1 MASNQTTTSKI
12 TLDLY
17 AKNVV
22 AVNAKQYDNKT
33 RFVEITCVEN
43 GIIFQVDKL
52 TMSAFIRFKK
62 PDDNGVFNEVEV
74 TSDGK
79 LKIELT
85 EQMLAAPGRAIADV
99 FLLRKVFTSEEKPT
113 NTDDIYKVN
122 APIISIM
129 DFYINITPTALNHSQ
144 IESSYEF
151 NALTNALAQIDYNNK
166 KVVELDKT
174 LTRNEN
180 IRNNN
185 ESTRQNNE
193 QTRINSEK
201 QRINAEDIRNTSEDK
216 RTKSE
221 NERIKQENIR
231 NTSEQQRISS
241 EDSRIINENDRKTN
255 ENIRKS
261 NESKRQTNE
270 TNRISSED
278 KRLSAETDR
287 QSNETARQ
295 KNESARQT
303 NENTRISNETDRA
316 NAEAERVKN
325 ENTRISN
332 ENTRKKQEAKRQAD
346 TATAITNANNAAKNA
361 NDKANDLQ
369 NKLDNHHFVLTNEL
383 ENSVSSTS
391 TTHAPTANAVKIAY
405 DKAVSVE
412 NTINSNKNNWNDK
425 YTRNE
430 IDNKFSTLES
440 NIYWKEAVSTYTDIA
455 KTYPNPQ
462 DGWTVN
468 VKDTDYTYR
477 YSGTSWIAISA
488 NAIPKA
494 TQSVDGLLSKE
505 DKTNYDDT
513 NSKKHTHSNKSVLD
527 GITSALVTTW
537 NTVTNKLDK
546 TGDASNVTN
555 TITTASTRANL
566 STGEKLSI
574 SLGKIAKWFSDLK
587 TVAFSGS
594 YNDLSNKP
602 SSMPAN
608 GGNATTVNGHTV
620 NSDVPTNA
628 KFTDTNTWR
637 GIQNNLTSDSTSD
650 SLSAAQGKALK
661 ALIDTKTSNTGT
673 LTGIKMNGVS
683 KGTSGVIDLG
693 TVLTSGKQT
702 ATSTADGGS
711 NVYTFSD
718 GSTITVKNGTKGST
732 GATGSPGAAG
742 KNGSNGTSA
751 AWFTGTAVTGTATSA
766 TAFTVSGS
774 KAGDMYLNTST
785 YNVYRAS
792 ATNNWIYV
800 CNIKGA
806 TGAKGADGK
815 NGTNGT
821 NATTTAT
828 GTSSTAGLTKL
839 YTGTGTATDGTMTQ
853 NAIKSALDGK
863 ANSSHTHS
871 YPGGFA
877 GIDPMKWGVQTG
889 SVVCGWADGSGGSI
903 GFRKNCPSSGKVSMV
918 IDGTVYTNEG
928 TNEVLTTG
936 NYTNYAASKSHS
948 HSYND
953 LTNKPSIPSVGNGVV
968 TITQNGVTKGAFH
981 LNDGGATNIDL
992 SDSLLEYPM
1001 YSKIIDGN
1009 YATKFR
1015 TETKGDTSHG
1025 GYISTIRNNTANVAN
1040 SPQFGSGIAFGL
1052 DDTHGYLYLNYSSA
1066 EAYLGGG
1073 NQDKLN
1079 WIKRIAFTDST
1090 VANATKVN
1098 NHTVNSDV
1106 PSGAKFTDTNTWRP
1120 LGTTAD
1126 KACAGNDSRL
1136 SNARPANGGTSTYAN
1151 YVYATSH
1158 QGSWYQ
1164 NSQWDG
1170 TYFQTNYKN
1179 GNNVLP
1185 MKVGYSGHADSAGS
1199 VAWSNVSG
1207 RPSSM
1212 PASDVYS
1219 WAKASSKPSYTKS
1232 EVGLGNVDNTADAN
1246 KSVKYAT
1253 SSGSATKSTGVVDYG
1268 NTNKTIQIG
1277 YNGIGISGN
1286 DIKFI
1291 AGYTTGNGSDVTAK
1305 IKDISKDA
1313 LKSWLDLGSLASS
1326 YGSSDKY
1333 VFSDWYG
1340 SSSGTNYYYIRYTNG
1355 IQMIFIETHNDA
1367 GTDNRR
1373 GGNKTISFPV
1383 SFVNNNYFT
1392 FGRQN
1397 VSSDGIGN
1405 TLVSFRNK
1413 NTSSISV
1420 YLYSTG
1426 YNEEPDYLSMFF
1438 VGRWK

>member
-85 EQMLAAPGRAIADV
+85 EQMLSASGRAIADV
-99 FLLRKVFTSEEKPT
+99 FLLRKVFTSAEKPT
-113 NTDDIYKVN
+113 NIDDIYKVN

-193 QTRINSEK
+193 QTRINSEN
-201 QRINAEDIRNTSEDK
+201 QRINAENIRNTSEDK

-261 NESKRQTNE
+261 NESQRQTNE

-295 KNESARQT
+295 KNESTRQT
-303 NENTRISNETDRA
+303 SENTRISNETDRA

-325 ENTRISN
+325 EITRISN
-332 ENTRKKQEAKRQAD
+332 ENTRNTQETKRQAD
-346 TATAITNANNAAKNA
+346 TTTAITNANNAAKNA

-391 TTHAPTANAVKIAY
+391 TTHAPTANAVKTAY

-555 TITTASTRANL
+555 TITTASTRVNL

-608 GGNATTVNGHTV
+608 GGNSTTVNGHTV
-620 NSDVPTNA
+620 NSDVPANA
-628 KFTDTNTWR
+628 KFTDTNTWRPVETSLSNQNLNDIKTPGFYSAGGGNSVSNKPSGVDNFGMLVVHYANGTYYVQKLWNSDGSKQYTRKCNNGTWSSWTEDKLTDTNTWR

-661 ALIDTKTSNTGT
+661 GLIDAKTSSTGT

-683 KGTSGVIDLG
+683 KGTSGVVDLG
-693 TVLTSGKQT
+693 TVLT
-702 ATSTADGGS
+702 AD
-711 NVYTFSD
+711 
-718 GSTITVKNGTKGST
+718 
-732 GATGSPGAAG
+732 
-742 KNGSNGTSA
+742 
-751 AWFTGTAVTGTATSA
+751 
-766 TAFTVSGS
+766 
-774 KAGDMYLNTST
+774 
-785 YNVYRAS
+785 
-792 ATNNWIYV
+792 
-800 CNIKGA
+800 
-806 TGAKGADGK
+806 
-815 NGTNGT
+815 
-821 NATTTAT
+821 
-828 GTSSTAGLTKL
+828 
-839 YTGTGTATDGTMTQ
+839 
-853 NAIKSALDGK
+853 
-863 ANSSHTHS
+863 
-871 YPGGFA
+871 
-877 GIDPMKWGVQTG
+877 
-889 SVVCGWADGSGGSI
+889 
-903 GFRKNCPSSGKVSMV
+903 
-918 IDGTVYTNEG
+918 
-928 TNEVLTTG
+928 
-936 NYTNYAASKSHS
+936 NYTNYAATKSHS

-953 LTNKPSIPSVGNGVV
+953 LTNKPFIPSVGNGLVV
-968 TITQNGVTKGAFH
+968 INQNGISKGEFH
-981 LNDGGATNIDL
+981 LNSSGSTTIDL
-992 SDSLLEYPM
+992 SDSFLEYPM

-1098 NHTVNSDV
+1098 NHTVNADV

-1120 LGTTAD
+1120 LGTTANT
-1126 KACAGNDSRL
+1126 ACAGNDSRL
-1136 SNARPANGGTSTYAN
+1136 SNARPA
-1151 YVYATSH
+1151 
-1158 QGSWYQ
+1158 
-1164 NSQWDG
+1164 
-1170 TYFQTNYKN
+1170 
-1179 GNNVLP
+1179 
-1185 MKVGYSGHADSAGS
+1185 
-1199 VAWSNVSG
+1199 
-1207 RPSSM
+1207 
-1212 PASDVYS
+1212 SDVYA
-1219 WAKASSKPSYTKS
+1219 WAKASTKPSYSWGEITGKPS
-1232 EVGLGNVDNTADAN
+1232 TFTPASHTHNYAGSSSAGGAAN
-1246 KSVKYAT
+1246 KAI
-1253 SSGSATKSTGVVDYG
+1253 GVVDY
-1268 NTNKTIQIG
+1268 NDSNRTIKIG
-1277 YNGIGISGN
+1277 YTGDSLKSSEIG
-1286 DIKFI
+1286 FI
-1291 AGYTTGNGSDVTAK
+1291 AGYANINSSTC
-1305 IKDISKDA
+1305 IKDISKDQLLA
-1313 LKSWLDLGSLASS
+1313 WLGLNSLITTGYNDTMWSTAS
-1326 YGSSDKY
+1326 G
-1333 VFSDWYG
+1333 
-1340 SSSGTNYYYIRYTNG
+1340 NMYYYIKFSTGIMIMVTIVPDGWGSNDFVYTY
-1355 IQMIFIETHNDA
+1355 
-1367 GTDNRR
+1367 
-1373 GGNKTISFPV
+1373 PV
-1383 SFVNNNYFT
+1383 SFINDRYALIAV
-1392 FGRQN
+1392 
-1397 VSSDGIGN
+1397 D
-1405 TLVSFRNK
+1405 
-1413 NTSSISV
+1413 NTSNSGQTNYHSFDRRIP
-1420 YLYSTG
+1420 YLWYTKSSFQIYTDSPVSDF
-1426 YNEEPDYLSMFF
+1426 YNEGMDDSMS
-1438 VGRWK
+1438 VICIGRWK

>member
-1 MASNQTTTSKI
+1 MASNQTITSKI

-52 TMSAFIRFKK
+52 IMSAFIRFKK

-261 NESKRQTNE
+261 NESQRQTNE

-332 ENTRKKQEAKRQAD
+332 ENTRKTQETKRQAD

-505 DKTNYDDT
+505 DKTNYDDA

-555 TITTASTRANL
+555 TITTASTRVNL

-602 SSMPAN
+602 TSLPAN
-608 GGNATTVNGHTV
+608 GGNSTTVNGHTV
-620 NSDVPTNA
+620 NSDVPANA

-683 KGTSGVIDLG
+683 KGTSGVVDLG

-766 TAFTVSGS
+766 TVFTVSGS

-792 ATNNWIYV
+792 AANSWVYV

-815 NGTNGT
+815 NGTSGT

-871 YPGGFA
+871 QYLTSHQD
-877 GIDPMKWGVQTG
+877 I
-889 SVVCGWADGSGGSI
+889 
-903 GFRKNCPSSGKVSMV
+903 SGKVNKSGDTLSGR
-918 IDGTVYTNEG
+918 ITRSGGGTWISDRNNVAVFG
-928 TNEVLTTG
+928 TNSASG
-936 NYTNYAASKSHS
+936 NYNPIVGQKTPNGSWTIGNLANSDHLVFNYTTDTNYNAGNNVSTAI
-948 HSYND
+948 NLPNVAGTIA
-953 LTNKPSIPSVGNGVV
+953 LTSQIPSVGNGTV
-968 TITQNGVTKGAFH
+968 TITQNGAIKGTFTMNQSGNTTIA
-981 LNDGGATNIDL
+981 LTDTN
-992 SDSLLEYPM
+992 
-1001 YSKIIDGN
+1001 
-1009 YATKFR
+1009 
-1015 TETKGDTSHG
+1015 
-1025 GYISTIRNNTANVAN
+1025 
-1040 SPQFGSGIAFGL
+1040 
-1052 DDTHGYLYLNYSSA
+1052 
-1066 EAYLGGG
+1066 
-1073 NQDKLN
+1073 
-1079 WIKRIAFTDST
+1079 
-1090 VANATKVN
+1090 
-1098 NHTVNSDV
+1098 
-1106 PSGAKFTDTNTWRP
+1106 TDTNTWRP
-1120 LGTTAD
+1120 LGTTANT
-1126 KACAGNDSRL
+1126 ACAGNDSRL
-1136 SNARPANGGTSTYAN
+1136 SNARPA
-1151 YVYATSH
+1151 
-1158 QGSWYQ
+1158 
-1164 NSQWDG
+1164 
-1170 TYFQTNYKN
+1170 
-1179 GNNVLP
+1179 
-1185 MKVGYSGHADSAGS
+1185 
-1199 VAWSNVSG
+1199 
-1207 RPSSM
+1207 
-1212 PASDVYS
+1212 SDVYA
-1219 WAKASSKPSYTKS
+1219 WAKASTKPSYSWGEITGKPS
-1232 EVGLGNVDNTADAN
+1232 TFTPASHTHNYAGSSSAGGAAN
-1246 KSVKYAT
+1246 
-1253 SSGSATKSTGVVDYG
+1253 SAVGVVDY
-1268 NTNKTIQIG
+1268 NDSKKIIKIG
-1277 YNGIGISGN
+1277 FKGAGLSSSE
-1286 DIKFI
+1286 IKYI
-1291 AGYTTGNGSDVTAK
+1291 AGYADINSSTC
-1305 IKDISKDA
+1305 IKDISKGQLQD
-1313 LKSWLDLGSLASS
+1313 WLGLNSLITTGYNDTMWSTAS
-1326 YGSSDKY
+1326 G
-1333 VFSDWYG
+1333 
-1340 SSSGTNYYYIRYTNG
+1340 NMYYYIKFSTGIMIMVTIVPDGWGSNDPVYTY
-1355 IQMIFIETHNDA
+1355 
-1367 GTDNRR
+1367 
-1373 GGNKTISFPV
+1373 PV
-1383 SFVNNNYFT
+1383 SFINDRYALIAV
-1392 FGRQN
+1392 
-1397 VSSDGIGN
+1397 D
-1405 TLVSFRNK
+1405 
-1413 NTSSISV
+1413 NTSNSGQTNYHSFDRRIPYIWYTKSSFQIYTDSPV
-1420 YLYSTG
+1420 SDF
-1426 YNEEPDYLSMFF
+1426 YNEGMDDSMS
-1438 VGRWK
+1438 VICIGRWK

>member
-85 EQMLAAPGRAIADV
+85 EQMLSASGRAIADV

-113 NTDDIYKVN
+113 NIDDIYKVN

-174 LTRNEN
+174 LTGNEN

-193 QTRINSEK
+193 QTRINSEN
-201 QRINAEDIRNTSEDK
+201 QRINAENIRNTSEDK

-241 EDSRIINENDRKTN
+241 ENNRIINENDRKTN

-261 NESKRQTNE
+261 NESQRQTNE

-278 KRLSAETDR
+278 KRLSSETDR
-287 QSNETARQ
+287 QSNETTRQ
-295 KNESARQT
+295 KNESTRQT
-303 NENTRISNETDRA
+303 SENTRISNETDRA

-325 ENTRISN
+325 EITRISN
-332 ENTRKKQEAKRQAD
+332 ENTRNTQETKRQAD

-369 NKLDNHHFVLTNEL
+369 NKLDNNYFVLTNEL

-391 TTHAPTANAVKIAY
+391 TTHAPTANAVKTAY

-505 DKTNYDDT
+505 DKTNYDDA

-608 GGNATTVNGHTV
+608 GGNSTTVNGHTV
-620 NSDVPTNA
+620 NSDVPANA
-628 KFTDTNTWR
+628 KFTDTNTWRPVETSLSNQNLNDIKTPGFYSAGGSNSVSNKPSGVDNFGMLVVHYANGTYYVQKLWNSDGSKQYTRKCNNGTWSSWTEDKLTDTNTWR

-661 ALIDTKTSNTGT
+661 GLIDAKTSSTGT

-683 KGTSGVIDLG
+683 KGTSGVVDLG
-693 TVLTSGKQT
+693 TVLT
-702 ATSTADGGS
+702 AD
-711 NVYTFSD
+711 
-718 GSTITVKNGTKGST
+718 
-732 GATGSPGAAG
+732 
-742 KNGSNGTSA
+742 
-751 AWFTGTAVTGTATSA
+751 
-766 TAFTVSGS
+766 
-774 KAGDMYLNTST
+774 
-785 YNVYRAS
+785 
-792 ATNNWIYV
+792 
-800 CNIKGA
+800 
-806 TGAKGADGK
+806 
-815 NGTNGT
+815 
-821 NATTTAT
+821 
-828 GTSSTAGLTKL
+828 
-839 YTGTGTATDGTMTQ
+839 
-853 NAIKSALDGK
+853 
-863 ANSSHTHS
+863 
-871 YPGGFA
+871 
-877 GIDPMKWGVQTG
+877 
-889 SVVCGWADGSGGSI
+889 
-903 GFRKNCPSSGKVSMV
+903 
-918 IDGTVYTNEG
+918 
-928 TNEVLTTG
+928 
-936 NYTNYAASKSHS
+936 NYTNYAATKSHS

-968 TITQNGVTKGAFH
+968 TITQNGVSKGAFH
-981 LNDGGATNIDL
+981 MNQSGATNIDL
-992 SDSLLEYPM
+992 SDSYIEYPM

-1098 NHTVNSDV
+1098 NHTVNADV
-1106 PSGAKFTDTNTWRP
+1106 PSGAKFTDTNTWRA
-1120 LGTTAD
+1120 LGTTANT
-1126 KACAGNDSRL
+1126 ACAGNDSRL
-1136 SNARPANGGTSTYAN
+1136 SNARPA
-1151 YVYATSH
+1151 
-1158 QGSWYQ
+1158 
-1164 NSQWDG
+1164 
-1170 TYFQTNYKN
+1170 
-1179 GNNVLP
+1179 
-1185 MKVGYSGHADSAGS
+1185 
-1199 VAWSNVSG
+1199 
-1207 RPSSM
+1207 
-1212 PASDVYS
+1212 SDVYA
-1219 WAKASSKPSYTKS
+1219 WAKASTKPSYSWGEITGKPS
-1232 EVGLGNVDNTADAN
+1232 TFTPASHTHNYAGSSSAGGAAN
-1246 KSVKYAT
+1246 KAI
-1253 SSGSATKSTGVVDYG
+1253 GVVDY
-1268 NTNKTIQIG
+1268 NDSNRTIKIG
-1277 YNGIGISGN
+1277 YTGDSLKSSEIG
-1286 DIKFI
+1286 FI
-1291 AGYTTGNGSDVTAK
+1291 AGYANINSSTC
-1305 IKDISKDA
+1305 IKDISKDQLLA
-1313 LKSWLDLGSLASS
+1313 WLGLNSLITTGYNDTMWSTAS
-1326 YGSSDKY
+1326 G
-1333 VFSDWYG
+1333 
-1340 SSSGTNYYYIRYTNG
+1340 NMYYYIKFSTGIMIMVTIVPDGWGSNDFVYTY
-1355 IQMIFIETHNDA
+1355 
-1367 GTDNRR
+1367 
-1373 GGNKTISFPV
+1373 PV
-1383 SFVNNNYFT
+1383 SFINNRYALIA
-1392 FGRQN
+1392 
-1397 VSSDGIGN
+1397 VD
-1405 TLVSFRNK
+1405 
-1413 NTSSISV
+1413 NTSNSGQTNYHSFDRRIP
-1420 YLYSTG
+1420 YLWYTKSSFQIYTDSPVSDF
-1426 YNEEPDYLSMFF
+1426 YNEGMDDSMS
-1438 VGRWK
+1438 VICIGRWK

>member
-1 MASNQTTTSKI
+1 MEIETISKI

-17 AKNVV
+17 AKNIVSIS
-22 AVNAKQYDNKT
+22 AKQYDNKT

-52 TMSAFIRFKK
+52 TMSAFIRLKK

-85 EQMLAAPGRAIADV
+85 EQMLSASGRAIADV

-113 NTDDIYKVN
+113 NIDDIYKVN

-193 QTRINSEK
+193 QTRINSEN
-201 QRINAEDIRNTSEDK
+201 QRINAENIRNTSEDK
-216 RTKSE
+216 RAKSE

-261 NESKRQTNE
+261 NESQRQTNE

-332 ENTRKKQEAKRQAD
+332 ENTRKTQETKRQAD

-602 SSMPAN
+602 TSLPAN
-608 GGNATTVNGHTV
+608 GGNSTTVNGHTV
-620 NSDVPTNA
+620 NSDVPANA
-628 KFTDTNTWR
+628 KFTDTNTWRPVETSLSNQNLNDIKTPGFYSAGGGNSVSNKPSGVDNFGMLVVHYANGTYYVQKLWNSDGSKQYTRKCNNGTWSSWTEDKLTDTNTWR

-661 ALIDTKTSNTGT
+661 ALIDAKTSTTGT
-673 LTGIKMNGVS
+673 ITGIKMNGVS
-683 KGTSGVIDLG
+683 KGTSGVVDLG
-693 TVLTSGKQT
+693 TVLT
-702 ATSTADGGS
+702 AD
-711 NVYTFSD
+711 
-718 GSTITVKNGTKGST
+718 
-732 GATGSPGAAG
+732 
-742 KNGSNGTSA
+742 
-751 AWFTGTAVTGTATSA
+751 
-766 TAFTVSGS
+766 
-774 KAGDMYLNTST
+774 
-785 YNVYRAS
+785 
-792 ATNNWIYV
+792 
-800 CNIKGA
+800 
-806 TGAKGADGK
+806 
-815 NGTNGT
+815 
-821 NATTTAT
+821 
-828 GTSSTAGLTKL
+828 
-839 YTGTGTATDGTMTQ
+839 
-853 NAIKSALDGK
+853 
-863 ANSSHTHS
+863 
-871 YPGGFA
+871 
-877 GIDPMKWGVQTG
+877 
-889 SVVCGWADGSGGSI
+889 
-903 GFRKNCPSSGKVSMV
+903 
-918 IDGTVYTNEG
+918 
-928 TNEVLTTG
+928 

-968 TITQNGVTKGAFH
+968 TITQNGVSKGAFH
-981 LNDGGATNIDL
+981 MNQSGATNIDL
-992 SDSLLEYPM
+992 SDTYIEYPM

-1015 TETKGDTSHG
+1015 TETKGNTSHG

-1098 NHTVNSDV
+1098 NHTVNADV

-1126 KACAGNDSRL
+1126 TACAGNDSRL

-1185 MKVGYSGHADSAGS
+1185 MKVGNANYADKAGS
-1199 VAWSNVSG
+1199 A
-1207 RPSSM
+1207 
-1212 PASDVYS
+1212 PASDVYA
-1219 WAKASSKPSYTKS
+1219 WAKASTKPSYSWGEITGKPS
-1232 EVGLGNVDNTADAN
+1232 TFTPASHTHNYAGSSSVGGAAN
-1246 KSVKYAT
+1246 
-1253 SSGSATKSTGVVDYG
+1253 SAVGVVDY
-1268 NTNKTIQIG
+1268 NDSKKIIKIG
-1277 YNGIGISGN
+1277 FQGAGLSSSE
-1286 DIKFI
+1286 IKYI
-1291 AGYTTGNGSDVTAK
+1291 AGYADINSSTC
-1305 IKDISKDA
+1305 IKDISKGQLQD
-1313 LKSWLDLGSLASS
+1313 WLGLNSLITTGYNDTMWSTAS
-1326 YGSSDKY
+1326 G
-1333 VFSDWYG
+1333 
-1340 SSSGTNYYYIRYTNG
+1340 NMYYYIKFSTGIMIMVTIVPDGWGSNDPVYTY
-1355 IQMIFIETHNDA
+1355 
-1367 GTDNRR
+1367 
-1373 GGNKTISFPV
+1373 PV
-1383 SFVNNNYFT
+1383 SFINDRYALIAV
-1392 FGRQN
+1392 
-1397 VSSDGIGN
+1397 D
-1405 TLVSFRNK
+1405 
-1413 NTSSISV
+1413 NTSNSGQTNYHSFDRRIPYIWYTKSSFQINTDSPV
-1420 YLYSTG
+1420 SDF
-1426 YNEEPDYLSMFF
+1426 YNEGMDDSMS
-1438 VGRWK
+1438 VICIGRWK

>member
-1 MASNQTTTSKI
+1 MASNQTITSKI

-113 NTDDIYKVN
+113 NIDDIYKVN

-261 NESKRQTNE
+261 NESQRQTNE

-332 ENTRKKQEAKRQAD
+332 ENTRKTQETKRQAD

-602 SSMPAN
+602 TSLPAN
-608 GGNATTVNGHTV
+608 GGNSTTVNGHTV
-620 NSDVPTNA
+620 NSDVPANA
-628 KFTDTNTWR
+628 KFTDTNTWRPVETSLFNQNLNDIKTPGFYSAGGGNSVSNKPSGVDNFGMLVVHYASGTYYVQKLWNSDGSKQYTRKCNNGTWSSWTEDKLTDTNTWR

-661 ALIDTKTSNTGT
+661 ALIDAKTSTTGT

-683 KGTSGVIDLG
+683 KGTSGVVDLG
-693 TVLTSGKQT
+693 TVLT
-702 ATSTADGGS
+702 AD
-711 NVYTFSD
+711 
-718 GSTITVKNGTKGST
+718 
-732 GATGSPGAAG
+732 
-742 KNGSNGTSA
+742 
-751 AWFTGTAVTGTATSA
+751 
-766 TAFTVSGS
+766 
-774 KAGDMYLNTST
+774 
-785 YNVYRAS
+785 
-792 ATNNWIYV
+792 
-800 CNIKGA
+800 
-806 TGAKGADGK
+806 
-815 NGTNGT
+815 
-821 NATTTAT
+821 
-828 GTSSTAGLTKL
+828 
-839 YTGTGTATDGTMTQ
+839 
-853 NAIKSALDGK
+853 
-863 ANSSHTHS
+863 
-871 YPGGFA
+871 
-877 GIDPMKWGVQTG
+877 
-889 SVVCGWADGSGGSI
+889 
-903 GFRKNCPSSGKVSMV
+903 
-918 IDGTVYTNEG
+918 
-928 TNEVLTTG
+928 

-968 TITQNGVTKGAFH
+968 TITQNGVSKGAFH
-981 LNDGGATNIDL
+981 MNQSGATNIDL
-992 SDSLLEYPM
+992 SDTYIEYPM

-1015 TETKGDTSHG
+1015 TETKGNTSHG

-1052 DDTHGYLYLNYSSA
+1052 DDTHGYLYLSYSSA

-1073 NQDKLN
+1073 NADKLN
-1079 WIKRIAFTDST
+1079 WRKQIAFTDST

-1098 NHTVNSDV
+1098 NHTVNADV

-1219 WAKASSKPSYTKS
+1219 WAKATSKPTYTKA
-1232 EVGLGNVDNTADAN
+1232 EVGLGNVDNTADST

-1253 SSGSATKSTGVVDYG
+1253 SAGSASSASKATGVVDYG
-1268 NTNKTIQIG
+1268 NTAKTIQIG
-1277 YNGIGISGN
+1277 YNGNGISGDN
-1286 DIKFI
+1286 IKFI
-1291 AGYTTGNGSDVTAK
+1291 AGYTAGNGSDVTAK

-1313 LKSWLDLGSLASS
+1313 LKSWLGLDSLALS

-1333 VFSDWYG
+1333 VFSDCYG
-1340 SSSGTNYYYIRYTNG
+1340 SRSGTNYYYIRYANG

-1367 GTDNRR
+1367 GTNNYR

-1383 SFVNNNYFT
+1383 SFVNNNYFA

-1397 VSSDGIGN
+1397 VFSDGGGN

>member
-1 MASNQTTTSKI
+1 MASNQTITSKI

-261 NESKRQTNE
+261 NESQRQTNE

-332 ENTRKKQEAKRQAD
+332 ENTRKTQETKRQAD

-602 SSMPAN
+602 TSLPAN
-608 GGNATTVNGHTV
+608 GGNSTTVNGHTV
-620 NSDVPTNA
+620 NSDVPANA
-628 KFTDTNTWR
+628 KFTDTNTWRPVETSLSNQNLNDIKTPGFYSAGGGNSVSNKPSGVDNFGMLVVHYANGTYYVQKLWNSDGSKQYTRKCNNGTWSSWTEDKLTDTNTWR

-661 ALIDTKTSNTGT
+661 ALIDAKTSTTGT
-673 LTGIKMNGVS
+673 ITGIKMNGVS
-683 KGTSGVIDLG
+683 KGTSGVVDLG
-693 TVLTSGKQT
+693 TVLT
-702 ATSTADGGS
+702 AD
-711 NVYTFSD
+711 
-718 GSTITVKNGTKGST
+718 
-732 GATGSPGAAG
+732 
-742 KNGSNGTSA
+742 
-751 AWFTGTAVTGTATSA
+751 
-766 TAFTVSGS
+766 
-774 KAGDMYLNTST
+774 
-785 YNVYRAS
+785 
-792 ATNNWIYV
+792 
-800 CNIKGA
+800 
-806 TGAKGADGK
+806 
-815 NGTNGT
+815 
-821 NATTTAT
+821 
-828 GTSSTAGLTKL
+828 
-839 YTGTGTATDGTMTQ
+839 
-853 NAIKSALDGK
+853 
-863 ANSSHTHS
+863 
-871 YPGGFA
+871 
-877 GIDPMKWGVQTG
+877 
-889 SVVCGWADGSGGSI
+889 
-903 GFRKNCPSSGKVSMV
+903 
-918 IDGTVYTNEG
+918 
-928 TNEVLTTG
+928 

-968 TITQNGVTKGAFH
+968 TITQNGVSKGAFH
-981 LNDGGATNIDL
+981 MNQSGATNIDL
-992 SDSLLEYPM
+992 SDTYIEYPM

-1015 TETKGDTSHG
+1015 TETKGNTSHG

-1098 NHTVNSDV
+1098 NHTVNADV

-1126 KACAGNDSRL
+1126 TACAGNDSRL

-1185 MKVGYSGHADSAGS
+1185 MKVGNANYADKAGS
-1199 VAWSNVSG
+1199 A
-1207 RPSSM
+1207 
-1212 PASDVYS
+1212 PASDVYA
-1219 WAKASSKPSYTKS
+1219 WAKASTKPSYSWGEITGKPS
-1232 EVGLGNVDNTADAN
+1232 TFTPASHTHNYAGSSSAGGAAN
-1246 KSVKYAT
+1246 
-1253 SSGSATKSTGVVDYG
+1253 SAVGVVDY
-1268 NTNKTIQIG
+1268 NDSKKIIKIG
-1277 YNGIGISGN
+1277 FQGAGLSSSE
-1286 DIKFI
+1286 IKYI
-1291 AGYTTGNGSDVTAK
+1291 AGYADINSSTC
-1305 IKDISKDA
+1305 IKDISKGQLQD
-1313 LKSWLDLGSLASS
+1313 WLGLNSLITTGYNDTMWSTAS
-1326 YGSSDKY
+1326 G
-1333 VFSDWYG
+1333 
-1340 SSSGTNYYYIRYTNG
+1340 NMYYYIKFSTGIMIMVTIVPDGWGSNDPVYTY
-1355 IQMIFIETHNDA
+1355 
-1367 GTDNRR
+1367 
-1373 GGNKTISFPV
+1373 PV
-1383 SFVNNNYFT
+1383 SFINDRYALIAV
-1392 FGRQN
+1392 
-1397 VSSDGIGN
+1397 D
-1405 TLVSFRNK
+1405 
-1413 NTSSISV
+1413 NTSNSGQTNYHSFDRRIPYIWYTKSSFQINTDSPV
-1420 YLYSTG
+1420 SDF
-1426 YNEEPDYLSMFF
+1426 YNEGMDDSMS
-1438 VGRWK
+1438 VICIGRWK

>member
-1 MASNQTTTSKI
+1 MASNQTITSKI

-113 NTDDIYKVN
+113 NIDDIYKVN

-193 QTRINSEK
+193 QTRINSEN
-201 QRINAEDIRNTSEDK
+201 QRINAENIRNTSEDK
-216 RTKSE
+216 RAKSE

-255 ENIRKS
+255 EKIRKS
-261 NESKRQTNE
+261 NESQRQTNE

-332 ENTRKKQEAKRQAD
+332 ENTRKTQETKRQAD

-369 NKLDNHHFVLTNEL
+369 AKLDNHYFVLTNEL

-602 SSMPAN
+602 TSLPAN
-608 GGNATTVNGHTV
+608 GGNSTTVNGHTV
-620 NSDVPTNA
+620 NSDVPANA
-628 KFTDTNTWR
+628 KFTDTNTWRPVETSLSNQNLNDIKTPGFYSAGGGNSVSNKPSGVDNFGMLVVHYANGTYYVQKLWNSDGSKQYTRKCNNGTWSSWTEDKLTDTNTWR

-661 ALIDTKTSNTGT
+661 ALIDAKTSTTGT
-673 LTGIKMNGVS
+673 ITGIKMNGVS
-683 KGTSGVIDLG
+683 KGTSGVVDLG
-693 TVLTSGKQT
+693 TVLT
-702 ATSTADGGS
+702 AD
-711 NVYTFSD
+711 
-718 GSTITVKNGTKGST
+718 
-732 GATGSPGAAG
+732 
-742 KNGSNGTSA
+742 
-751 AWFTGTAVTGTATSA
+751 
-766 TAFTVSGS
+766 
-774 KAGDMYLNTST
+774 
-785 YNVYRAS
+785 
-792 ATNNWIYV
+792 
-800 CNIKGA
+800 
-806 TGAKGADGK
+806 
-815 NGTNGT
+815 
-821 NATTTAT
+821 
-828 GTSSTAGLTKL
+828 
-839 YTGTGTATDGTMTQ
+839 
-853 NAIKSALDGK
+853 
-863 ANSSHTHS
+863 
-871 YPGGFA
+871 
-877 GIDPMKWGVQTG
+877 
-889 SVVCGWADGSGGSI
+889 
-903 GFRKNCPSSGKVSMV
+903 
-918 IDGTVYTNEG
+918 
-928 TNEVLTTG
+928 

-968 TITQNGVTKGAFH
+968 TITQNGVSKGAFH
-981 LNDGGATNIDL
+981 MNQSGATNIDL
-992 SDSLLEYPM
+992 SDTYIEYPM

-1015 TETKGDTSHG
+1015 TETKGNTSHG

-1098 NHTVNSDV
+1098 NHTVNADV

-1126 KACAGNDSRL
+1126 TACAGNDSRL

-1185 MKVGYSGHADSAGS
+1185 MKVGNANYADKAGS
-1199 VAWSNVSG
+1199 A
-1207 RPSSM
+1207 
-1212 PASDVYS
+1212 PASDVYA
-1219 WAKASSKPSYTKS
+1219 WAKASTKPSYSWGEITGKPS
-1232 EVGLGNVDNTADAN
+1232 TFAPASHTHNYAGSSSAGGAAN
-1246 KSVKYAT
+1246 
-1253 SSGSATKSTGVVDYG
+1253 SAVGVVDY
-1268 NTNKTIQIG
+1268 NDSKKIIKIG
-1277 YNGIGISGN
+1277 FQGAGLSSSE
-1286 DIKFI
+1286 IKYI
-1291 AGYTTGNGSDVTAK
+1291 AGYADINSSTC
-1305 IKDISKDA
+1305 IKDISKGQLQD
-1313 LKSWLDLGSLASS
+1313 WLGLNSLITTGYNDTMWSTAS
-1326 YGSSDKY
+1326 G
-1333 VFSDWYG
+1333 
-1340 SSSGTNYYYIRYTNG
+1340 NMYYYIKFSTGIMIMVTIVPDGWGSNDPVYTY
-1355 IQMIFIETHNDA
+1355 
-1367 GTDNRR
+1367 
-1373 GGNKTISFPV
+1373 PV
-1383 SFVNNNYFT
+1383 SFINDRYALIAV
-1392 FGRQN
+1392 
-1397 VSSDGIGN
+1397 D
-1405 TLVSFRNK
+1405 
-1413 NTSSISV
+1413 NTSNSGQTNYHSFDRRIPYIWYTKSSFQINTDSPV
-1420 YLYSTG
+1420 SDF
-1426 YNEEPDYLSMFF
+1426 YNEGMDDSMS
-1438 VGRWK
+1438 VICIGRWK

>member
-1 MASNQTTTSKI
+1 MEIETISKI

-17 AKNVV
+17 AKNIVSIS
-22 AVNAKQYDNKT
+22 AKQYDNKT

-85 EQMLAAPGRAIADV
+85 EQMLSASGRAIADV

-113 NTDDIYKVN
+113 NIDDIYKVN

-174 LTRNEN
+174 LTGNEN

-193 QTRINSEK
+193 QTRINSEN
-201 QRINAEDIRNTSEDK
+201 QRINAENIRNTSEDK

-241 EDSRIINENDRKTN
+241 ENNRITNENDRKTN

-261 NESKRQTNE
+261 NESQRQTNE

-278 KRLSAETDR
+278 KRLSSETDR
-287 QSNETARQ
+287 QSNETTRQ
-295 KNESARQT
+295 KNESTRQT
-303 NENTRISNETDRA
+303 NENIRISNETDRA

-325 ENTRISN
+325 EITRISN
-332 ENTRKKQEAKRQAD
+332 ENTRNTQETKRQAD

-391 TTHAPTANAVKIAY
+391 TTHAPTANAVKTAY

-555 TITTASTRANL
+555 TITTASTRVNL

-587 TVAFSGS
+587 TVAFSGN

-620 NSDVPTNA
+620 NSDVPANA

-661 ALIDTKTSNTGT
+661 TLIDTKTSNTGT

-683 KGTSGVIDLG
+683 KGTSGVVDLG
-693 TVLTSGKQT
+693 TVFTSGKQT

-751 AWFTGTAVTGTATSA
+751 AWFTGIAVTGTATSA
-766 TAFTVSGS
+766 MAFTVSGS

-792 ATNNWIYV
+792 AANSWVYV

-821 NATTTAT
+821 NATATAT

-871 YPGGFA
+871 QYLTSHQD
-877 GIDPMKWGVQTG
+877 I
-889 SVVCGWADGSGGSI
+889 
-903 GFRKNCPSSGKVSMV
+903 SGKVNKSGDTLSGRITRSGGGSWISDRNNV
-918 IDGTVYTNEG
+918 AVFGTSSAS
-928 TNEVLTTG
+928 G
-936 NYTNYAASKSHS
+936 NYNPIVGQKTPNGSWTIGNLANSDHLVFNYTTDTNYNAGNNVSTAI
-948 HSYND
+948 NLPNVAGTIA
-953 LTNKPSIPSVGNGVV
+953 LTSQIPSVGNGTV
-968 TITQNGVTKGAFH
+968 TITQNGAIKGTFTMNQSGNTTIA
-981 LNDGGATNIDL
+981 LTDTN
-992 SDSLLEYPM
+992 
-1001 YSKIIDGN
+1001 
-1009 YATKFR
+1009 
-1015 TETKGDTSHG
+1015 
-1025 GYISTIRNNTANVAN
+1025 
-1040 SPQFGSGIAFGL
+1040 
-1052 DDTHGYLYLNYSSA
+1052 
-1066 EAYLGGG
+1066 
-1073 NQDKLN
+1073 
-1079 WIKRIAFTDST
+1079 
-1090 VANATKVN
+1090 
-1098 NHTVNSDV
+1098 
-1106 PSGAKFTDTNTWRP
+1106 TDTNTWRP
-1120 LGTTAD
+1120 LGTTANT
-1126 KACAGNDSRL
+1126 ACAGNDSRL
-1136 SNARPANGGTSTYAN
+1136 SNARPA
-1151 YVYATSH
+1151 
-1158 QGSWYQ
+1158 
-1164 NSQWDG
+1164 
-1170 TYFQTNYKN
+1170 
-1179 GNNVLP
+1179 
-1185 MKVGYSGHADSAGS
+1185 
-1199 VAWSNVSG
+1199 
-1207 RPSSM
+1207 
-1212 PASDVYS
+1212 SDVYA
-1219 WAKASSKPSYTKS
+1219 WAKASTKPSYSWGEITGKPS
-1232 EVGLGNVDNTADAN
+1232 TFTPASHTHNYAGSSSAGGAAN
-1246 KSVKYAT
+1246 KAI
-1253 SSGSATKSTGVVDYG
+1253 GVVDY
-1268 NTNKTIQIG
+1268 NDSNRTIKIG
-1277 YNGIGISGN
+1277 YTGDSLKSSEIG
-1286 DIKFI
+1286 FI
-1291 AGYTTGNGSDVTAK
+1291 AGYANINSSTC
-1305 IKDISKDA
+1305 IKDISKDQLLA
-1313 LKSWLDLGSLASS
+1313 WLGLDSLITTGYNDTMWSTAS
-1326 YGSSDKY
+1326 G
-1333 VFSDWYG
+1333 
-1340 SSSGTNYYYIRYTNG
+1340 NMYYYIKFSTGIMIMVTIVPDGWGSNDFVYTY
-1355 IQMIFIETHNDA
+1355 
-1367 GTDNRR
+1367 
-1373 GGNKTISFPV
+1373 PV
-1383 SFVNNNYFT
+1383 SFINNRYALIA
-1392 FGRQN
+1392 
-1397 VSSDGIGN
+1397 VD
-1405 TLVSFRNK
+1405 
-1413 NTSSISV
+1413 NTSNSGQTNYHSFDRRIP
-1420 YLYSTG
+1420 YLWYTKSSFQIYTDSPVSDF
-1426 YNEEPDYLSMFF
+1426 YNEGMDDSMS
-1438 VGRWK
+1438 VICIGRWK

>member
-1 MASNQTTTSKI
+1 MEIETISKI

-17 AKNVV
+17 AKNIVSIS
-22 AVNAKQYDNKT
+22 AKQYDNKT

-113 NTDDIYKVN
+113 NIDDIYKVN

-193 QTRINSEK
+193 QTRINSEN
-201 QRINAEDIRNTSEDK
+201 QRINAENIRNTSEDK

-261 NESKRQTNE
+261 NESQRQTNE
-270 TNRISSED
+270 TNRVSAEN
-278 KRLSAETDR
+278 KRVSAETDR

-332 ENTRKKQEAKRQAD
+332 ENTRKTQETKRQAD

-369 NKLDNHHFVLTNEL
+369 AKLDNHYFVLTNEL

-602 SSMPAN
+602 TSLPAN
-608 GGNATTVNGHTV
+608 GGNSTTVNGHTV
-620 NSDVPTNA
+620 NSDVPANA

-661 ALIDTKTSNTGT
+661 ALIDAKTSTTGT
-673 LTGIKMNGVS
+673 ITGIKMNGVS
-683 KGTSGVIDLG
+683 KGTSGVVDLG
-693 TVLTSGKQT
+693 TVLT
-702 ATSTADGGS
+702 AD
-711 NVYTFSD
+711 
-718 GSTITVKNGTKGST
+718 
-732 GATGSPGAAG
+732 
-742 KNGSNGTSA
+742 
-751 AWFTGTAVTGTATSA
+751 
-766 TAFTVSGS
+766 
-774 KAGDMYLNTST
+774 
-785 YNVYRAS
+785 
-792 ATNNWIYV
+792 
-800 CNIKGA
+800 
-806 TGAKGADGK
+806 
-815 NGTNGT
+815 
-821 NATTTAT
+821 
-828 GTSSTAGLTKL
+828 
-839 YTGTGTATDGTMTQ
+839 
-853 NAIKSALDGK
+853 
-863 ANSSHTHS
+863 
-871 YPGGFA
+871 
-877 GIDPMKWGVQTG
+877 
-889 SVVCGWADGSGGSI
+889 
-903 GFRKNCPSSGKVSMV
+903 
-918 IDGTVYTNEG
+918 
-928 TNEVLTTG
+928 

-968 TITQNGVTKGAFH
+968 TITQNGVSKGAFH
-981 LNDGGATNIDL
+981 MNQSGATNIDL
-992 SDSLLEYPM
+992 SDTYIEYPM

-1015 TETKGDTSHG
+1015 TETKGNTSHG

-1098 NHTVNSDV
+1098 NHTVNADV

-1126 KACAGNDSRL
+1126 TACAGNDSRL

-1185 MKVGYSGHADSAGS
+1185 MKVGNANYADKAGS
-1199 VAWSNVSG
+1199 A
-1207 RPSSM
+1207 
-1212 PASDVYS
+1212 PASDVYA
-1219 WAKASSKPSYTKS
+1219 WAKASTKPSYSWGEITGKPS
-1232 EVGLGNVDNTADAN
+1232 TFTPASHTHNYAGSSSAGGAAN
-1246 KSVKYAT
+1246 
-1253 SSGSATKSTGVVDYG
+1253 SAVGVVDY
-1268 NTNKTIQIG
+1268 NDSKKIIKIG
-1277 YNGIGISGN
+1277 FQGAGLSSSE
-1286 DIKFI
+1286 IKYI
-1291 AGYTTGNGSDVTAK
+1291 AGYADINSSTC
-1305 IKDISKDA
+1305 IKDISKGQLQD
-1313 LKSWLDLGSLASS
+1313 WLGLNSLITTGYNDTMWSTAS
-1326 YGSSDKY
+1326 G
-1333 VFSDWYG
+1333 
-1340 SSSGTNYYYIRYTNG
+1340 NMYYYIKFSTGIMIMVTIVPDGWGSNNDHVYTY
-1355 IQMIFIETHNDA
+1355 
-1367 GTDNRR
+1367 
-1373 GGNKTISFPV
+1373 PV
-1383 SFVNNNYFT
+1383 SFINDRYALIAV
-1392 FGRQN
+1392 
-1397 VSSDGIGN
+1397 D
-1405 TLVSFRNK
+1405 
-1413 NTSSISV
+1413 NTSNSGQTNYHSFDRRIPYIWYTKSSFQINTDSPV
-1420 YLYSTG
+1420 SDF
-1426 YNEEPDYLSMFF
+1426 YNEGMDDSMS
-1438 VGRWK
+1438 VICIGRWK

>member
-1 MASNQTTTSKI
+1 MEIETISKI

-17 AKNVV
+17 AKNIVSIS
-22 AVNAKQYDNKT
+22 AKQYDNKT

-85 EQMLAAPGRAIADV
+85 EQMLSASGRAIADV

-113 NTDDIYKVN
+113 NIDDIYKVN

-174 LTRNEN
+174 LTGNEN

-193 QTRINSEK
+193 QTRINSEN
-201 QRINAEDIRNTSEDK
+201 QRINAENIRNTSEDK

-241 EDSRIINENDRKTN
+241 ENNRITNENDRKTN

-261 NESKRQTNE
+261 NESQRQTNE

-278 KRLSAETDR
+278 KRLSSETDR
-287 QSNETARQ
+287 QSNETTRQ
-295 KNESARQT
+295 KNESTRQT
-303 NENTRISNETDRA
+303 NENIRISNETDRA

-325 ENTRISN
+325 EITRISN
-332 ENTRKKQEAKRQAD
+332 ENTRNTQETKRQAD

-391 TTHAPTANAVKIAY
+391 TTHAPTANAVKTAY

-430 IDNKFSTLES
+430 IDNKFSTLEN
-440 NIYWKEAVSTYTDIA
+440 NIDWKESVSTYTDIA

-477 YSGTSWIAISA
+477 YSGTSWVTISA

-555 TITTASTRANL
+555 TITTASTRVNL

-587 TVAFSGS
+587 TVAFSGN

-620 NSDVPTNA
+620 NSDVPANA

-661 ALIDTKTSNTGT
+661 TLIDTKTSNTGT

-683 KGTSGVIDLG
+683 KGTSGVVDLG

-751 AWFTGTAVTGTATSA
+751 AWFTGIAVTGTATSA
-766 TAFTVSGS
+766 MAFTVSGS

-792 ATNNWIYV
+792 AANSWVYV

-821 NATTTAT
+821 NATATAT

-871 YPGGFA
+871 QYLTSHQD
-877 GIDPMKWGVQTG
+877 I
-889 SVVCGWADGSGGSI
+889 
-903 GFRKNCPSSGKVSMV
+903 SGKVNKSGDTLSGRITRSGGGSWISDRNNV
-918 IDGTVYTNEG
+918 AVFGTSSAS
-928 TNEVLTTG
+928 G
-936 NYTNYAASKSHS
+936 NYNPIVGQKTPNGSWTIGNLANSDHLVFNYTTDTNYNAGNNVSTAI
-948 HSYND
+948 NLPNVAGTIA
-953 LTNKPSIPSVGNGVV
+953 LTSQIPSVGNGTV
-968 TITQNGVTKGAFH
+968 TITQNGAIKGTFTMNQSGNTTIA
-981 LNDGGATNIDL
+981 LTDTN
-992 SDSLLEYPM
+992 
-1001 YSKIIDGN
+1001 
-1009 YATKFR
+1009 
-1015 TETKGDTSHG
+1015 
-1025 GYISTIRNNTANVAN
+1025 
-1040 SPQFGSGIAFGL
+1040 
-1052 DDTHGYLYLNYSSA
+1052 
-1066 EAYLGGG
+1066 
-1073 NQDKLN
+1073 
-1079 WIKRIAFTDST
+1079 
-1090 VANATKVN
+1090 
-1098 NHTVNSDV
+1098 
-1106 PSGAKFTDTNTWRP
+1106 TDTNTWRP
-1120 LGTTAD
+1120 LGTTANT
-1126 KACAGNDSRL
+1126 ACAGNDSRL
-1136 SNARPANGGTSTYAN
+1136 SNARPA
-1151 YVYATSH
+1151 
-1158 QGSWYQ
+1158 
-1164 NSQWDG
+1164 
-1170 TYFQTNYKN
+1170 
-1179 GNNVLP
+1179 
-1185 MKVGYSGHADSAGS
+1185 
-1199 VAWSNVSG
+1199 
-1207 RPSSM
+1207 
-1212 PASDVYS
+1212 SDVYA
-1219 WAKASSKPSYTKS
+1219 WAKASTKPSYSWGEITGKPS
-1232 EVGLGNVDNTADAN
+1232 TFTPASHTHNYAGSSSAGGAAN
-1246 KSVKYAT
+1246 KAI
-1253 SSGSATKSTGVVDYG
+1253 GVVDY
-1268 NTNKTIQIG
+1268 NDSNRTIKIG
-1277 YNGIGISGN
+1277 YTGDSLKSSEIG
-1286 DIKFI
+1286 FI
-1291 AGYTTGNGSDVTAK
+1291 AGYANINSSTC
-1305 IKDISKDA
+1305 IKDISKDQLLA
-1313 LKSWLDLGSLASS
+1313 WLGLDSLITTGYNDTMWSTAS
-1326 YGSSDKY
+1326 G
-1333 VFSDWYG
+1333 
-1340 SSSGTNYYYIRYTNG
+1340 NMYYYIKFSTGIMIMVTIVPDGWGSNDFVYTY
-1355 IQMIFIETHNDA
+1355 
-1367 GTDNRR
+1367 
-1373 GGNKTISFPV
+1373 PV
-1383 SFVNNNYFT
+1383 SFINNRYALIA
-1392 FGRQN
+1392 
-1397 VSSDGIGN
+1397 VD
-1405 TLVSFRNK
+1405 
-1413 NTSSISV
+1413 NTSNSGQTNYHSFDRRIP
-1420 YLYSTG
+1420 YLWYTKSSFQIYTDSPVSDF
-1426 YNEEPDYLSMFF
+1426 YNEGMDDSMS
-1438 VGRWK
+1438 VICIGRWK

>member
-1 MASNQTTTSKI
+1 MASNQTITSKI

-113 NTDDIYKVN
+113 NIDDIYKVN

-193 QTRINSEK
+193 QTRINSEN
-201 QRINAEDIRNTSEDK
+201 QRINAENIRNTSEDK
-216 RTKSE
+216 RAKSE

-261 NESKRQTNE
+261 NESQRQTNE

-332 ENTRKKQEAKRQAD
+332 ENTRKTQETKRQAD

-369 NKLDNHHFVLTNEL
+369 AKLDNHYFVLTNEL

-602 SSMPAN
+602 TSLPAN
-608 GGNATTVNGHTV
+608 GGNSTTVNGHTV
-620 NSDVPTNA
+620 NSDVP
-628 KFTDTNTWR
+628 
-637 GIQNNLTSDSTSD
+637 
-650 SLSAAQGKALK
+650 
-661 ALIDTKTSNTGT
+661 
-673 LTGIKMNGVS
+673 
-683 KGTSGVIDLG
+683 
-693 TVLTSGKQT
+693 
-702 ATSTADGGS
+702 
-711 NVYTFSD
+711 
-718 GSTITVKNGTKGST
+718 
-732 GATGSPGAAG
+732 
-742 KNGSNGTSA
+742 
-751 AWFTGTAVTGTATSA
+751 
-766 TAFTVSGS
+766 
-774 KAGDMYLNTST
+774 
-785 YNVYRAS
+785 
-792 ATNNWIYV
+792 
-800 CNIKGA
+800 
-806 TGAKGADGK
+806 
-815 NGTNGT
+815 
-821 NATTTAT
+821 
-828 GTSSTAGLTKL
+828 
-839 YTGTGTATDGTMTQ
+839 
-853 NAIKSALDGK
+853 
-863 ANSSHTHS
+863 AN
-871 YPGGFA
+871 
-877 GIDPMKWGVQTG
+877 
-889 SVVCGWADGSGGSI
+889 
-903 GFRKNCPSSGKVSMV
+903 
-918 IDGTVYTNEG
+918 
-928 TNEVLTTG
+928 
-936 NYTNYAASKSHS
+936 
-948 HSYND
+948 
-953 LTNKPSIPSVGNGVV
+953 
-968 TITQNGVTKGAFH
+968 
-981 LNDGGATNIDL
+981 
-992 SDSLLEYPM
+992 
-1001 YSKIIDGN
+1001 
-1009 YATKFR
+1009 
-1015 TETKGDTSHG
+1015 
-1025 GYISTIRNNTANVAN
+1025 
-1040 SPQFGSGIAFGL
+1040 
-1052 DDTHGYLYLNYSSA
+1052 
-1066 EAYLGGG
+1066 
-1073 NQDKLN
+1073 
-1079 WIKRIAFTDST
+1079 
-1090 VANATKVN
+1090 
-1098 NHTVNSDV
+1098 
-1106 PSGAKFTDTNTWRP
+1106 AKFTDTNTWRP

-1219 WAKASSKPSYTKS
+1219 WAKATSKPTYTKA
-1232 EVGLGNVDNTADAN
+1232 EVGLGNVDNTADST

-1253 SSGSATKSTGVVDYG
+1253 SAGSASSASKATGVVDYG
-1268 NTNKTIQIG
+1268 NTAKTIQIG
-1277 YNGIGISGN
+1277 YNGNGISGDN
-1286 DIKFI
+1286 IKFI
-1291 AGYTTGNGSDVTAK
+1291 AGYTAGNGSDVTAK

-1313 LKSWLDLGSLASS
+1313 LKSWLGLDSLALS

-1333 VFSDWYG
+1333 VFSDCYG
-1340 SSSGTNYYYIRYTNG
+1340 SRSGTNYYYIRYANG

-1367 GTDNRR
+1367 GTNNYR

-1383 SFVNNNYFT
+1383 SFVNNNYFA

-1397 VSSDGIGN
+1397 VFSDGGGN

>member
-1 MASNQTTTSKI
+1 MEIETISKI

-17 AKNVV
+17 AKNIVSIS
-22 AVNAKQYDNKT
+22 AKQYDNKT

-85 EQMLAAPGRAIADV
+85 EQMLSASGRAIADV

-113 NTDDIYKVN
+113 NIDDIYKVN

-193 QTRINSEK
+193 QTRINSEN
-201 QRINAEDIRNTSEDK
+201 QRINAENIRNTSEDK

-261 NESKRQTNE
+261 NESQRQTNE

-295 KNESARQT
+295 KNESTRQT
-303 NENTRISNETDRA
+303 SENTRISNETDRA

-325 ENTRISN
+325 EITRISN
-332 ENTRKKQEAKRQAD
+332 ENTRNTQETKRQAD
-346 TATAITNANNAAKNA
+346 TTTAITNANNAAKNA

-391 TTHAPTANAVKIAY
+391 TTHAPTANAVKTAY

-505 DKTNYDDT
+505 DKTNYDDA

-587 TVAFSGS
+587 TVAFSGN

-608 GGNATTVNGHTV
+608 GGNSTTVNGHTV
-620 NSDVPTNA
+620 NSDVPANA
-628 KFTDTNTWR
+628 KFTDTNTWRPVETSLSNQNLNDIKTPGFYSAGGSNSVSNKPSGVDNFGMLVVHYANGTYYVQKLWNSDGSKQYTRKCNNGTWSSWTEDKLTDTNTWR

-661 ALIDTKTSNTGT
+661 GLIDAKTSSTGT

-683 KGTSGVIDLG
+683 KGTSGVVDLG
-693 TVLTSGKQT
+693 TVLT
-702 ATSTADGGS
+702 AD
-711 NVYTFSD
+711 
-718 GSTITVKNGTKGST
+718 
-732 GATGSPGAAG
+732 
-742 KNGSNGTSA
+742 
-751 AWFTGTAVTGTATSA
+751 
-766 TAFTVSGS
+766 
-774 KAGDMYLNTST
+774 
-785 YNVYRAS
+785 
-792 ATNNWIYV
+792 
-800 CNIKGA
+800 
-806 TGAKGADGK
+806 
-815 NGTNGT
+815 
-821 NATTTAT
+821 
-828 GTSSTAGLTKL
+828 
-839 YTGTGTATDGTMTQ
+839 
-853 NAIKSALDGK
+853 
-863 ANSSHTHS
+863 
-871 YPGGFA
+871 
-877 GIDPMKWGVQTG
+877 
-889 SVVCGWADGSGGSI
+889 
-903 GFRKNCPSSGKVSMV
+903 
-918 IDGTVYTNEG
+918 
-928 TNEVLTTG
+928 
-936 NYTNYAASKSHS
+936 NYTNYAATKSHS

-968 TITQNGVTKGAFH
+968 TITQNGVSKGAFH
-981 LNDGGATNIDL
+981 MNQSGATNIDL
-992 SDSLLEYPM
+992 SDSYIEYPM

-1098 NHTVNSDV
+1098 NHTVNADV

-1120 LGTTAD
+1120 LGTTANT
-1126 KACAGNDSRL
+1126 ACAGNDSRL
-1136 SNARPANGGTSTYAN
+1136 SNARPA
-1151 YVYATSH
+1151 
-1158 QGSWYQ
+1158 
-1164 NSQWDG
+1164 
-1170 TYFQTNYKN
+1170 
-1179 GNNVLP
+1179 
-1185 MKVGYSGHADSAGS
+1185 
-1199 VAWSNVSG
+1199 
-1207 RPSSM
+1207 
-1212 PASDVYS
+1212 SDVYA
-1219 WAKASSKPSYTKS
+1219 WAKASTKPSYSWGEITGKPS
-1232 EVGLGNVDNTADAN
+1232 TFTPASHTHNYAGSSSAGGAAN
-1246 KSVKYAT
+1246 KAI
-1253 SSGSATKSTGVVDYG
+1253 GVVDY
-1268 NTNKTIQIG
+1268 NDSNRTIKIG
-1277 YNGIGISGN
+1277 YTGDSLKSSEIG
-1286 DIKFI
+1286 FI
-1291 AGYTTGNGSDVTAK
+1291 AGYANINSSTC
-1305 IKDISKDA
+1305 IKDISKDQLLA
-1313 LKSWLDLGSLASS
+1313 WLGLNSLITTGYNDTMWSTAS
-1326 YGSSDKY
+1326 G
-1333 VFSDWYG
+1333 
-1340 SSSGTNYYYIRYTNG
+1340 NMYYYIKFSTGIMIMVTIVPDGWGSNDFVYTY
-1355 IQMIFIETHNDA
+1355 
-1367 GTDNRR
+1367 
-1373 GGNKTISFPV
+1373 PV
-1383 SFVNNNYFT
+1383 SFINNRYALIA
-1392 FGRQN
+1392 
-1397 VSSDGIGN
+1397 VD
-1405 TLVSFRNK
+1405 
-1413 NTSSISV
+1413 NTSNSGQTNYHSFDRRIP
-1420 YLYSTG
+1420 YLWYTKSSFQIYTDSPVSDF
-1426 YNEEPDYLSMFF
+1426 YNEGMDDSMS
-1438 VGRWK
+1438 VICIGRWK

>member
-1 MASNQTTTSKI
+1 MASNQTITSKI

-52 TMSAFIRFKK
+52 IMSAFIRFKK

-261 NESKRQTNE
+261 NESQRQTNE

-332 ENTRKKQEAKRQAD
+332 ENTRKTQETKRQAD

-602 SSMPAN
+602 TSLPAN
-608 GGNATTVNGHTV
+608 GGNSTTVNGHTV
-620 NSDVPTNA
+620 NSDVPANA
-628 KFTDTNTWR
+628 KFTDTNTWRPVETSLSNQNLNDIKTPGFYSAGGGNSVSNKPSGVDNFGMLVVHYANGTYYVQKLWNSDGSKQYTRKCNNGTWSSWTEDKLTDTNTWR

-661 ALIDTKTSNTGT
+661 ALIDAKTSTTGT
-673 LTGIKMNGVS
+673 ITGIKMNGVS
-683 KGTSGVIDLG
+683 KGTSGVVDLG
-693 TVLTSGKQT
+693 TVLT
-702 ATSTADGGS
+702 AD
-711 NVYTFSD
+711 
-718 GSTITVKNGTKGST
+718 
-732 GATGSPGAAG
+732 
-742 KNGSNGTSA
+742 
-751 AWFTGTAVTGTATSA
+751 
-766 TAFTVSGS
+766 
-774 KAGDMYLNTST
+774 
-785 YNVYRAS
+785 
-792 ATNNWIYV
+792 
-800 CNIKGA
+800 
-806 TGAKGADGK
+806 
-815 NGTNGT
+815 
-821 NATTTAT
+821 
-828 GTSSTAGLTKL
+828 
-839 YTGTGTATDGTMTQ
+839 
-853 NAIKSALDGK
+853 
-863 ANSSHTHS
+863 
-871 YPGGFA
+871 
-877 GIDPMKWGVQTG
+877 
-889 SVVCGWADGSGGSI
+889 
-903 GFRKNCPSSGKVSMV
+903 
-918 IDGTVYTNEG
+918 
-928 TNEVLTTG
+928 

-968 TITQNGVTKGAFH
+968 TITQNGVSKGAFH
-981 LNDGGATNIDL
+981 MNQSGATNIEL
-992 SDSLLEYPM
+992 SDTYIEYPM

-1015 TETKGDTSHG
+1015 TETKGNTSHG

-1098 NHTVNSDV
+1098 NHTVNADV

-1126 KACAGNDSRL
+1126 TACAGNDSRL

-1185 MKVGYSGHADSAGS
+1185 MKVGNANYADKAGS
-1199 VAWSNVSG
+1199 A
-1207 RPSSM
+1207 
-1212 PASDVYS
+1212 PASDVYA
-1219 WAKASSKPSYTKS
+1219 WAKASTKPSYSWGEITGKPS
-1232 EVGLGNVDNTADAN
+1232 TFTPASHTHNYAGSSSAGGAAN
-1246 KSVKYAT
+1246 
-1253 SSGSATKSTGVVDYG
+1253 SAVGVVDY
-1268 NTNKTIQIG
+1268 NDSKKIIKIG
-1277 YNGIGISGN
+1277 FQGAGLSSSE
-1286 DIKFI
+1286 IKYI
-1291 AGYTTGNGSDVTAK
+1291 AGYADINSSTC
-1305 IKDISKDA
+1305 IKDISKGQLQD
-1313 LKSWLDLGSLASS
+1313 WLGLNSLITTGYNDTMWSTAS
-1326 YGSSDKY
+1326 G
-1333 VFSDWYG
+1333 
-1340 SSSGTNYYYIRYTNG
+1340 NMYYYIKFSTGIMIMVTIVPDGWGSNDPVYTY
-1355 IQMIFIETHNDA
+1355 
-1367 GTDNRR
+1367 
-1373 GGNKTISFPV
+1373 PV
-1383 SFVNNNYFT
+1383 SFINDRYALIAV
-1392 FGRQN
+1392 
-1397 VSSDGIGN
+1397 D
-1405 TLVSFRNK
+1405 
-1413 NTSSISV
+1413 NTSNSGQTNYHSFDRRIPYIWYTKSSFQINTDSPV
-1420 YLYSTG
+1420 SDF
-1426 YNEEPDYLSMFF
+1426 YNEGMDDSMS
-1438 VGRWK
+1438 VICIGRWK

>member
-1 MASNQTTTSKI
+1 MASNQTITSKI

-113 NTDDIYKVN
+113 NIDDIYKVN

-193 QTRINSEK
+193 QTRINSEN
-201 QRINAEDIRNTSEDK
+201 QRINAENIRNTSEDK
-216 RTKSE
+216 RAKSE

-255 ENIRKS
+255 EKIRKS
-261 NESKRQTNE
+261 NESQRQTNE

-332 ENTRKKQEAKRQAD
+332 ENTRKTQETKRQAD

-369 NKLDNHHFVLTNEL
+369 AKLDNHYFVLTNEL

-602 SSMPAN
+602 TSLPAN
-608 GGNATTVNGHTV
+608 GGNSTTVNGHTV
-620 NSDVPTNA
+620 NSDVPANA
-628 KFTDTNTWR
+628 KFTDTNTWRPVETSLSNQNLNDIKTPGFYSAGGGNSVSNKPSGVDNFGMLVVHYANGTYYVQKLWNSDGSKQYTRKCNNGTWSSWTEDKLTDTNTWR

-661 ALIDTKTSNTGT
+661 ALIDAKTSTTGT
-673 LTGIKMNGVS
+673 ITGIKMNGVS
-683 KGTSGVIDLG
+683 KGTSGVVDLG
-693 TVLTSGKQT
+693 TVLT
-702 ATSTADGGS
+702 AD
-711 NVYTFSD
+711 
-718 GSTITVKNGTKGST
+718 
-732 GATGSPGAAG
+732 
-742 KNGSNGTSA
+742 
-751 AWFTGTAVTGTATSA
+751 
-766 TAFTVSGS
+766 
-774 KAGDMYLNTST
+774 
-785 YNVYRAS
+785 
-792 ATNNWIYV
+792 
-800 CNIKGA
+800 
-806 TGAKGADGK
+806 
-815 NGTNGT
+815 
-821 NATTTAT
+821 
-828 GTSSTAGLTKL
+828 
-839 YTGTGTATDGTMTQ
+839 
-853 NAIKSALDGK
+853 
-863 ANSSHTHS
+863 
-871 YPGGFA
+871 
-877 GIDPMKWGVQTG
+877 
-889 SVVCGWADGSGGSI
+889 
-903 GFRKNCPSSGKVSMV
+903 
-918 IDGTVYTNEG
+918 
-928 TNEVLTTG
+928 

-968 TITQNGVTKGAFH
+968 TITQNGVSKGAFH
-981 LNDGGATNIDL
+981 MNQSGATNIDL
-992 SDSLLEYPM
+992 SDTYIEYPM

-1015 TETKGDTSHG
+1015 TETKGNTSHG

-1098 NHTVNSDV
+1098 NHTVNADV

-1126 KACAGNDSRL
+1126 TACAGNDSRL

-1185 MKVGYSGHADSAGS
+1185 MKVGNANYADKAGS
-1199 VAWSNVSG
+1199 A
-1207 RPSSM
+1207 
-1212 PASDVYS
+1212 PASDVYA
-1219 WAKASSKPSYTKS
+1219 WAKASTKPSYSWGEITGKPS
-1232 EVGLGNVDNTADAN
+1232 TFTPASHTHNYAGSSSAGGAAN
-1246 KSVKYAT
+1246 
-1253 SSGSATKSTGVVDYG
+1253 SAVGVVDY
-1268 NTNKTIQIG
+1268 NDSKKNIKIG
-1277 YNGIGISGN
+1277 FQGAGLSSSE
-1286 DIKFI
+1286 IKYI
-1291 AGYTTGNGSDVTAK
+1291 AGYADINSSTC
-1305 IKDISKDA
+1305 IKDISKGQLQD
-1313 LKSWLDLGSLASS
+1313 WLGLNSLITTGYNDTMWSTAS
-1326 YGSSDKY
+1326 G
-1333 VFSDWYG
+1333 
-1340 SSSGTNYYYIRYTNG
+1340 NMYYYIKFSTGIMIMVTIVPDGWGSNDPVYTY
-1355 IQMIFIETHNDA
+1355 
-1367 GTDNRR
+1367 
-1373 GGNKTISFPV
+1373 PV
-1383 SFVNNNYFT
+1383 SFINDRYALIAV
-1392 FGRQN
+1392 
-1397 VSSDGIGN
+1397 D
-1405 TLVSFRNK
+1405 
-1413 NTSSISV
+1413 NTSNSGQTNYHSFDRRIPYIWYTKSSFQINTDSPV
-1420 YLYSTG
+1420 SDF
-1426 YNEEPDYLSMFF
+1426 YNEGMDDSMS
-1438 VGRWK
+1438 VICIGRWK

>member
-1 MASNQTTTSKI
+1 MEIETISKI

-17 AKNVV
+17 AKNIVSIS
-22 AVNAKQYDNKT
+22 AKQYDNKT

-52 TMSAFIRFKK
+52 TMSAFIRLKK

-85 EQMLAAPGRAIADV
+85 EQMLSASGRAIADV

-113 NTDDIYKVN
+113 NIDDIYKVN

-174 LTRNEN
+174 LTGNEN

-193 QTRINSEK
+193 QTRINSEN
-201 QRINAEDIRNTSEDK
+201 QRINAENIRNTSEDK

-261 NESKRQTNE
+261 NESQRQTNE

-316 NAEAERVKN
+316 NTEAERVKN

-332 ENTRKKQEAKRQAD
+332 ENTRKTQETKRQAD

-602 SSMPAN
+602 TSLPAN
-608 GGNATTVNGHTV
+608 GGNSTTVNGHTV
-620 NSDVPTNA
+620 NSDVPANA
-628 KFTDTNTWR
+628 KFTDTNTWRPVETSLSNQNLNDIKTPGFYSAGGGNSVSNKPSGVDNFGMLVVHYANGTYYVQKLWNSDGSKQYTRKCNNGTWSSWTEDKLTDTNTWR

-661 ALIDTKTSNTGT
+661 ALIDAKTSTTGT
-673 LTGIKMNGVS
+673 ITGIKMNGVS
-683 KGTSGVIDLG
+683 KGTSGVVDLG
-693 TVLTSGKQT
+693 TVLT
-702 ATSTADGGS
+702 AD
-711 NVYTFSD
+711 
-718 GSTITVKNGTKGST
+718 
-732 GATGSPGAAG
+732 
-742 KNGSNGTSA
+742 
-751 AWFTGTAVTGTATSA
+751 
-766 TAFTVSGS
+766 
-774 KAGDMYLNTST
+774 
-785 YNVYRAS
+785 
-792 ATNNWIYV
+792 
-800 CNIKGA
+800 
-806 TGAKGADGK
+806 
-815 NGTNGT
+815 
-821 NATTTAT
+821 
-828 GTSSTAGLTKL
+828 
-839 YTGTGTATDGTMTQ
+839 
-853 NAIKSALDGK
+853 
-863 ANSSHTHS
+863 
-871 YPGGFA
+871 
-877 GIDPMKWGVQTG
+877 
-889 SVVCGWADGSGGSI
+889 
-903 GFRKNCPSSGKVSMV
+903 
-918 IDGTVYTNEG
+918 
-928 TNEVLTTG
+928 

-968 TITQNGVTKGAFH
+968 TITQNGVSKGAFH
-981 LNDGGATNIDL
+981 MNQSGATNIDL
-992 SDSLLEYPM
+992 SDTYIEYPM

-1015 TETKGDTSHG
+1015 TETKGNTSHG

-1098 NHTVNSDV
+1098 NHTVNADV

-1126 KACAGNDSRL
+1126 TACAGNDSRL

-1185 MKVGYSGHADSAGS
+1185 MKVGNANYADKAGS
-1199 VAWSNVSG
+1199 A
-1207 RPSSM
+1207 
-1212 PASDVYS
+1212 PASDVYA
-1219 WAKASSKPSYTKS
+1219 WAKASTKPSYSWGEITGKPS
-1232 EVGLGNVDNTADAN
+1232 TFTPASHTHNYAGSSSAGGAAN
-1246 KSVKYAT
+1246 
-1253 SSGSATKSTGVVDYG
+1253 SAVGVVDY
-1268 NTNKTIQIG
+1268 NDSKKNIKIG
-1277 YNGIGISGN
+1277 FQGAGLSSSE
-1286 DIKFI
+1286 IKYI
-1291 AGYTTGNGSDVTAK
+1291 AGYADINSSTC
-1305 IKDISKDA
+1305 IKDISKGQLQD
-1313 LKSWLDLGSLASS
+1313 WLGLNSLITTGYNDTMWSTAS
-1326 YGSSDKY
+1326 G
-1333 VFSDWYG
+1333 
-1340 SSSGTNYYYIRYTNG
+1340 NMYYYIKFSTGIMIMVTIVPDGWGSNDPVYTY
-1355 IQMIFIETHNDA
+1355 
-1367 GTDNRR
+1367 
-1373 GGNKTISFPV
+1373 PV
-1383 SFVNNNYFT
+1383 SFINDRYALIAV
-1392 FGRQN
+1392 
-1397 VSSDGIGN
+1397 D
-1405 TLVSFRNK
+1405 
-1413 NTSSISV
+1413 NTSNSGQTNYHSFDRRIPYIWYTKSSFQINTDSPV
-1420 YLYSTG
+1420 SDF
-1426 YNEEPDYLSMFF
+1426 YNEGMDDSMS
-1438 VGRWK
+1438 VICIGRWK

>member
-1 MASNQTTTSKI
+1 MEIETISKI

-17 AKNVV
+17 AKNIVSIS
-22 AVNAKQYDNKT
+22 AKQYDNKT

-85 EQMLAAPGRAIADV
+85 EQMLSASGRAIADV

-113 NTDDIYKVN
+113 NIDDIYKVN

-174 LTRNEN
+174 LTGNEN
-180 IRNNN
+180 IRKNN

-193 QTRINSEK
+193 QARINSEN
-201 QRINAEDIRNTSEDK
+201 QRINAENIRNTSEDK

-241 EDSRIINENDRKTN
+241 ENNRITNENDRKTN

-261 NESKRQTNE
+261 NESQRQTNE

-278 KRLSAETDR
+278 KRLSSETDR
-287 QSNETARQ
+287 QSNETTRQ
-295 KNESARQT
+295 KNESTRQT
-303 NENTRISNETDRA
+303 SENTRISNETDRA

-325 ENTRISN
+325 EITRISN
-332 ENTRKKQEAKRQAD
+332 ENTRNTQETKRQAD

-391 TTHAPTANAVKIAY
+391 TTHAPTANAVKTAY

-430 IDNKFSTLES
+430 IDNKFSTLEN
-440 NIYWKEAVSTYTDIA
+440 NIDWKESVSTYTDIA

-477 YSGTSWIAISA
+477 YSGTSWVTISA

-555 TITTASTRANL
+555 TITTASTRVNL

-620 NSDVPTNA
+620 NSDVPANA

-661 ALIDTKTSNTGT
+661 TLIDTKTSNTGT

-683 KGTSGVIDLG
+683 KGTSGVVDLG

-751 AWFTGTAVTGTATSA
+751 AWFTGIAVTGTATSA
-766 TAFTVSGS
+766 MAFTVSGS

-792 ATNNWIYV
+792 AANSWVYV

-821 NATTTAT
+821 NATATAT
-828 GTSSTAGLTKL
+828 GSSSTAGLTKL

-871 YPGGFA
+871 QYLTSHQD
-877 GIDPMKWGVQTG
+877 I
-889 SVVCGWADGSGGSI
+889 
-903 GFRKNCPSSGKVSMV
+903 SGKVNKSGDTLSGRITRSGGGSWISDRNNV
-918 IDGTVYTNEG
+918 AVFGTSSAS
-928 TNEVLTTG
+928 G
-936 NYTNYAASKSHS
+936 NYNPIVGQKTPNGSWTIGNLANSDHLVFNYTTDTNYNAGNNVSTAI
-948 HSYND
+948 NLPNVAGTIA
-953 LTNKPSIPSVGNGVV
+953 LTSQIPSVGNGTV
-968 TITQNGVTKGAFH
+968 TITQNGAIKGTFTMNQSGNTTIA
-981 LNDGGATNIDL
+981 LTDTN
-992 SDSLLEYPM
+992 
-1001 YSKIIDGN
+1001 
-1009 YATKFR
+1009 
-1015 TETKGDTSHG
+1015 
-1025 GYISTIRNNTANVAN
+1025 
-1040 SPQFGSGIAFGL
+1040 
-1052 DDTHGYLYLNYSSA
+1052 
-1066 EAYLGGG
+1066 
-1073 NQDKLN
+1073 
-1079 WIKRIAFTDST
+1079 
-1090 VANATKVN
+1090 
-1098 NHTVNSDV
+1098 
-1106 PSGAKFTDTNTWRP
+1106 TDTNTWRP

-1126 KACAGNDSRL
+1126 TACAGNDSRL
-1136 SNARPANGGTSTYAN
+1136 SNARPA
-1151 YVYATSH
+1151 
-1158 QGSWYQ
+1158 
-1164 NSQWDG
+1164 
-1170 TYFQTNYKN
+1170 
-1179 GNNVLP
+1179 
-1185 MKVGYSGHADSAGS
+1185 
-1199 VAWSNVSG
+1199 
-1207 RPSSM
+1207 
-1212 PASDVYS
+1212 SDVYA
-1219 WAKASSKPSYTKS
+1219 WAKASTKPSYSWGEITGKPS
-1232 EVGLGNVDNTADAN
+1232 TFTPASHTHNYAGSSSAGGAAN
-1246 KSVKYAT
+1246 KAI
-1253 SSGSATKSTGVVDYG
+1253 GVVDY
-1268 NTNKTIQIG
+1268 NDSNRTIKIG
-1277 YNGIGISGN
+1277 YTGDSLKSSEIG
-1286 DIKFI
+1286 FI
-1291 AGYTTGNGSDVTAK
+1291 AGYANINSSTC
-1305 IKDISKDA
+1305 IKDISKDQLLA
-1313 LKSWLDLGSLASS
+1313 WLGLNSLITTGYNDTMWSTAS
-1326 YGSSDKY
+1326 G
-1333 VFSDWYG
+1333 
-1340 SSSGTNYYYIRYTNG
+1340 NMYYYIKFSTGIMIMVTIVPDGWGSNDFVYTY
-1355 IQMIFIETHNDA
+1355 
-1367 GTDNRR
+1367 
-1373 GGNKTISFPV
+1373 PV
-1383 SFVNNNYFT
+1383 SFINNRYALIA
-1392 FGRQN
+1392 
-1397 VSSDGIGN
+1397 VD
-1405 TLVSFRNK
+1405 
-1413 NTSSISV
+1413 NTSNSGQTNYHSFDRRIP
-1420 YLYSTG
+1420 YLWYTKSSFQIYTDSPVSDF
-1426 YNEEPDYLSMFF
+1426 YNEGMDDSMS
-1438 VGRWK
+1438 VICIGRWK

>member
-1 MASNQTTTSKI
+1 MASNQTITSKI

-113 NTDDIYKVN
+113 NIDDIYKVN

-193 QTRINSEK
+193 QTRINSEN
-201 QRINAEDIRNTSEDK
+201 QRINAENIRNTSEDK

-261 NESKRQTNE
+261 NESQRQTNE

-295 KNESARQT
+295 KNESTRQT
-303 NENTRISNETDRA
+303 SENTRISNETDRA

-325 ENTRISN
+325 EITRISN
-332 ENTRKKQEAKRQAD
+332 ENTRNTQETKRQAD
-346 TATAITNANNAAKNA
+346 TTTAITNANNAAKNA

-477 YSGTSWIAISA
+477 YSSTSWIAISA

-602 SSMPAN
+602 TSLPAN
-608 GGNATTVNGHTV
+608 GGNSTTVNGHTV
-620 NSDVPTNA
+620 NSDVPANA
-628 KFTDTNTWR
+628 KFTDTNTWRPVETSLSNQNLNDIKTPGFYSAGGGNSVSNKPSGVDNFGMLVVHYANGTYYVQKLWNSDGSKQYTRKCNNGTWSSWTEDKLTDTNTWR

-661 ALIDTKTSNTGT
+661 ALIDAKTSTTGT
-673 LTGIKMNGVS
+673 ITGIKMNGVS
-683 KGTSGVIDLG
+683 KGTSGVVDLG
-693 TVLTSGKQT
+693 TVLT
-702 ATSTADGGS
+702 AD
-711 NVYTFSD
+711 
-718 GSTITVKNGTKGST
+718 
-732 GATGSPGAAG
+732 
-742 KNGSNGTSA
+742 
-751 AWFTGTAVTGTATSA
+751 
-766 TAFTVSGS
+766 
-774 KAGDMYLNTST
+774 
-785 YNVYRAS
+785 
-792 ATNNWIYV
+792 
-800 CNIKGA
+800 
-806 TGAKGADGK
+806 
-815 NGTNGT
+815 
-821 NATTTAT
+821 
-828 GTSSTAGLTKL
+828 
-839 YTGTGTATDGTMTQ
+839 
-853 NAIKSALDGK
+853 
-863 ANSSHTHS
+863 
-871 YPGGFA
+871 
-877 GIDPMKWGVQTG
+877 
-889 SVVCGWADGSGGSI
+889 
-903 GFRKNCPSSGKVSMV
+903 
-918 IDGTVYTNEG
+918 
-928 TNEVLTTG
+928 

-968 TITQNGVTKGAFH
+968 TITQNGVSKGAFH
-981 LNDGGATNIDL
+981 MNQSGATNIDL
-992 SDSLLEYPM
+992 SDTYIEYPM

-1015 TETKGDTSHG
+1015 TETKGNTSHG

-1098 NHTVNSDV
+1098 NHTVNADV

-1126 KACAGNDSRL
+1126 TACAGNDSRL

-1185 MKVGYSGHADSAGS
+1185 MKVGNANYADKAGS
-1199 VAWSNVSG
+1199 A
-1207 RPSSM
+1207 
-1212 PASDVYS
+1212 PASDVYA
-1219 WAKASSKPSYTKS
+1219 WAKASTKPSYSWGEITGKPS
-1232 EVGLGNVDNTADAN
+1232 TFTPASHTHNYAGSSSAGGAAN
-1246 KSVKYAT
+1246 
-1253 SSGSATKSTGVVDYG
+1253 SAVGVVDY
-1268 NTNKTIQIG
+1268 NDSKKNIKIG
-1277 YNGIGISGN
+1277 FQGAGLSSSE
-1286 DIKFI
+1286 IKYI
-1291 AGYTTGNGSDVTAK
+1291 AGYADINSSTC
-1305 IKDISKDA
+1305 IKDISKGQLQD
-1313 LKSWLDLGSLASS
+1313 WLGLNSLITTGYNDTMWSTAS
-1326 YGSSDKY
+1326 G
-1333 VFSDWYG
+1333 
-1340 SSSGTNYYYIRYTNG
+1340 NMYYYIKFSTGIMIMVTIVPDGWGSNDPVYTY
-1355 IQMIFIETHNDA
+1355 
-1367 GTDNRR
+1367 
-1373 GGNKTISFPV
+1373 PV
-1383 SFVNNNYFT
+1383 SFINDRYALIAV
-1392 FGRQN
+1392 
-1397 VSSDGIGN
+1397 D
-1405 TLVSFRNK
+1405 
-1413 NTSSISV
+1413 NTSNSGQTNYHSFDRRIPYIWYTKSSFQINTDSPV
-1420 YLYSTG
+1420 SDF
-1426 YNEEPDYLSMFF
+1426 YNEGMDDSMS
-1438 VGRWK
+1438 VICIGRWK

>member
-1 MASNQTTTSKI
+1 MEIETISKI

-17 AKNVV
+17 TKNIVSIS
-22 AVNAKQYDNKT
+22 AKQYDNKT

-85 EQMLAAPGRAIADV
+85 EQMLSASGRAIADV

-113 NTDDIYKVN
+113 NIDDIYKVN

-174 LTRNEN
+174 LTGNEN

-193 QTRINSEK
+193 QTRINSEN
-201 QRINAEDIRNTSEDK
+201 QRINAENIRNTSEDK

-241 EDSRIINENDRKTN
+241 ENNRIINENDRKTN

-261 NESKRQTNE
+261 NESQRQTNE

-278 KRLSAETDR
+278 KRLSSETDR
-287 QSNETARQ
+287 QSNETTRQ
-295 KNESARQT
+295 KNESTRQT
-303 NENTRISNETDRA
+303 NENIRISNETDRA

-325 ENTRISN
+325 EITRISN
-332 ENTRKKQEAKRQAD
+332 ENTRNTQETKRQAD

-391 TTHAPTANAVKIAY
+391 TTHAPTANAVKTAY

-555 TITTASTRANL
+555 TITTASTRVNL

-602 SSMPAN
+602 TALPASDVSAWAKASTKPTYTKAEVGLGDVDNTADSTKSVKYATSAGSASSASKATSVVDYGNTAKTIQIGYNGNGISGDAIKFIAGYTTGNGSDVNAKIKDVSKDALKLWLGLGSLAYSSATIPTIPSSLPAN
-608 GGNATTVNGHTV
+608 GGNSTTVNGHTV
-620 NSDVPTNA
+620 NSDVP
-628 KFTDTNTWR
+628 
-637 GIQNNLTSDSTSD
+637 
-650 SLSAAQGKALK
+650 
-661 ALIDTKTSNTGT
+661 
-673 LTGIKMNGVS
+673 
-683 KGTSGVIDLG
+683 
-693 TVLTSGKQT
+693 
-702 ATSTADGGS
+702 
-711 NVYTFSD
+711 
-718 GSTITVKNGTKGST
+718 
-732 GATGSPGAAG
+732 
-742 KNGSNGTSA
+742 
-751 AWFTGTAVTGTATSA
+751 
-766 TAFTVSGS
+766 
-774 KAGDMYLNTST
+774 
-785 YNVYRAS
+785 
-792 ATNNWIYV
+792 
-800 CNIKGA
+800 
-806 TGAKGADGK
+806 
-815 NGTNGT
+815 
-821 NATTTAT
+821 
-828 GTSSTAGLTKL
+828 
-839 YTGTGTATDGTMTQ
+839 
-853 NAIKSALDGK
+853 
-863 ANSSHTHS
+863 AN
-871 YPGGFA
+871 
-877 GIDPMKWGVQTG
+877 
-889 SVVCGWADGSGGSI
+889 
-903 GFRKNCPSSGKVSMV
+903 
-918 IDGTVYTNEG
+918 
-928 TNEVLTTG
+928 
-936 NYTNYAASKSHS
+936 
-948 HSYND
+948 
-953 LTNKPSIPSVGNGVV
+953 
-968 TITQNGVTKGAFH
+968 
-981 LNDGGATNIDL
+981 
-992 SDSLLEYPM
+992 
-1001 YSKIIDGN
+1001 
-1009 YATKFR
+1009 
-1015 TETKGDTSHG
+1015 
-1025 GYISTIRNNTANVAN
+1025 
-1040 SPQFGSGIAFGL
+1040 
-1052 DDTHGYLYLNYSSA
+1052 
-1066 EAYLGGG
+1066 
-1073 NQDKLN
+1073 
-1079 WIKRIAFTDST
+1079 
-1090 VANATKVN
+1090 
-1098 NHTVNSDV
+1098 
-1106 PSGAKFTDTNTWRP
+1106 AKFTDTNTWRP

-1126 KACAGNDSRL
+1126 TACAGNDSRL

-1212 PASDVYS
+1212 PASDVYA
-1219 WAKASSKPSYTKS
+1219 WAKASTKPSYSWGEITGKPNS
-1232 EVGLGNVDNTADAN
+1232 FTPASHTHNYAGSSSAGGAAN
-1246 KSVKYAT
+1246 KAI
-1253 SSGSATKSTGVVDYG
+1253 GVVDY
-1268 NTNKTIQIG
+1268 NDSKRTIKIG
-1277 YNGIGISGN
+1277 YTGDSLKSSEIG
-1286 DIKFI
+1286 FI
-1291 AGYTTGNGSDVTAK
+1291 AGYANINSSTC
-1305 IKDISKDA
+1305 IKDISKDQLLA
-1313 LKSWLDLGSLASS
+1313 WLGLDSLITTGYNDTMWSTASGSM
-1326 YGSSDKY
+1326 
-1333 VFSDWYG
+1333 
-1340 SSSGTNYYYIRYTNG
+1340 YYYIKFSSGIMIMVTIVPDAWASSQPVYTY
-1355 IQMIFIETHNDA
+1355 
-1367 GTDNRR
+1367 
-1373 GGNKTISFPV
+1373 PV
-1383 SFVNNNYFT
+1383 SFINDRYALIAVDNSTTAGVT
-1392 FGRQN
+1392 FDRRIPYIWYTK
-1397 VSSDGIGN
+1397 SSFQI
-1405 TLVSFRNK
+1405 
-1413 NTSSISV
+1413 
-1420 YLYSTG
+1420 YSNSPITDF
-1426 YNEEPDYLSMFF
+1426 YNEGMDDSMS
-1438 VGRWK
+1438 VICIGRWK

>member
-33 RFVEITCVEN
+33 RFIEITCVEN

-85 EQMLAAPGRAIADV
+85 EQMLSASGRAIADV

-113 NTDDIYKVN
+113 NIDDIYKVN

-174 LTRNEN
+174 LTGNEN
-180 IRNNN
+180 IRKNN

-193 QTRINSEK
+193 QTRINSEN
-201 QRINAEDIRNTSEDK
+201 QRINAENIRNTSEDK

-241 EDSRIINENDRKTN
+241 ENNRITNENDRKTN

-261 NESKRQTNE
+261 NESQRQTNE

-278 KRLSAETDR
+278 KRLSSETDR
-287 QSNETARQ
+287 QSNETTRQ
-295 KNESARQT
+295 KNESTRQT
-303 NENTRISNETDRA
+303 SENTRISNETDRA

-325 ENTRISN
+325 EITRISN
-332 ENTRKKQEAKRQAD
+332 ENTRNTQETKRQAD
-346 TATAITNANNAAKNA
+346 TTTAITNANNAAKNA

-505 DKTNYDDT
+505 DKTNYDDA

-555 TITTASTRANL
+555 TITTASTRTNL

-602 SSMPAN
+602 TSLPASDVSAWAKASSKPTYTKAEVGLSDVDNTADSTKSVKYATSAGSASSASKATSVVDYGNTAKTIQIGYNGNGISGDAIKFIAGYTTGNGSDVNAKIKDVSKDALKLWLGLGSLAYSSATIPTIPSSLPAN
-608 GGNATTVNGHTV
+608 GGNSTTVNGHTV
-620 NSDVPTNA
+620 NSDVPANA
-628 KFTDTNTWR
+628 KFTDTNTWRPVETSLSNQNLNDIKTPGFYSAGGSNSVSNKPSGVDNFGMLVVHYANGTYYVQKLWNSDGSKQYTRKCNNGTWSSWTEDKLTDTNTWR

-661 ALIDTKTSNTGT
+661 GLIDAKTSSTGT

-683 KGTSGVIDLG
+683 KGTSGVVDLG
-693 TVLTSGKQT
+693 TVLT
-702 ATSTADGGS
+702 AD
-711 NVYTFSD
+711 
-718 GSTITVKNGTKGST
+718 
-732 GATGSPGAAG
+732 
-742 KNGSNGTSA
+742 
-751 AWFTGTAVTGTATSA
+751 
-766 TAFTVSGS
+766 
-774 KAGDMYLNTST
+774 
-785 YNVYRAS
+785 
-792 ATNNWIYV
+792 
-800 CNIKGA
+800 
-806 TGAKGADGK
+806 
-815 NGTNGT
+815 
-821 NATTTAT
+821 
-828 GTSSTAGLTKL
+828 
-839 YTGTGTATDGTMTQ
+839 
-853 NAIKSALDGK
+853 
-863 ANSSHTHS
+863 
-871 YPGGFA
+871 
-877 GIDPMKWGVQTG
+877 
-889 SVVCGWADGSGGSI
+889 
-903 GFRKNCPSSGKVSMV
+903 
-918 IDGTVYTNEG
+918 
-928 TNEVLTTG
+928 
-936 NYTNYAASKSHS
+936 NYTNYAATKSHS

-968 TITQNGVTKGAFH
+968 TITQNGVSKGAFH
-981 LNDGGATNIDL
+981 MNQSGATNIDL
-992 SDSLLEYPM
+992 SDSYIEYPM

-1052 DDTHGYLYLNYSSA
+1052 DDTHGYLYLSYSSA

-1073 NQDKLN
+1073 NADKLN
-1079 WIKRIAFTDST
+1079 WRKQIAFTDST

-1098 NHTVNSDV
+1098 NHTVNADV

-1126 KACAGNDSRL
+1126 TACAGNDSRL
-1136 SNARPANGGTSTYAN
+1136 NNARPANGGTSTYAN

-1212 PASDVYS
+1212 PASDVYA
-1219 WAKASSKPSYTKS
+1219 WAKASTKPSYSWGEITGKPNS
-1232 EVGLGNVDNTADAN
+1232 FTPASHTHNYAGSSSVGGAAN
-1246 KSVKYAT
+1246 KAI
-1253 SSGSATKSTGVVDYG
+1253 GVVDY
-1268 NTNKTIQIG
+1268 NDSNRTIKIG
-1277 YNGIGISGN
+1277 YTGDSLKSSEIG
-1286 DIKFI
+1286 FI
-1291 AGYTTGNGSDVTAK
+1291 AGYANINSSTC
-1305 IKDISKDA
+1305 IKDISKDQLLA
-1313 LKSWLDLGSLASS
+1313 WLGLDSLITTGYNDTMWSTASGSMYYYIKFSS
-1326 YGSSDKY
+1326 GIMIMVTIVPDGWGSSDP
-1333 VFSDWYG
+1333 V
-1340 SSSGTNYYYIRYTNG
+1340 YTY
-1355 IQMIFIETHNDA
+1355 
-1367 GTDNRR
+1367 
-1373 GGNKTISFPV
+1373 PV
-1383 SFVNNNYFT
+1383 SFINDRYALIAVDNSTNSGQTDYDRRIPYIWYT
-1392 FGRQN
+1392 K
-1397 VSSDGIGN
+1397 SSFQIN
-1405 TLVSFRNK
+1405 TDSP
-1413 NTSSISV
+1413 ISDF
-1420 YLYSTG
+1420 
-1426 YNEEPDYLSMFF
+1426 YNEGMDDSMS
-1438 VGRWK
+1438 VICIGRWK

>member
-1 MASNQTTTSKI
+1 MEIETISKI

-17 AKNVV
+17 AKNIVSIS
-22 AVNAKQYDNKT
+22 AKQYDNKT

-85 EQMLAAPGRAIADV
+85 EQMLSASGRAIADV

-113 NTDDIYKVN
+113 NIDDIYKVN

-174 LTRNEN
+174 LTGNEN
-180 IRNNN
+180 IRKNN

-193 QTRINSEK
+193 QARINSEN
-201 QRINAEDIRNTSEDK
+201 QRINAENIRNTSEDK

-241 EDSRIINENDRKTN
+241 ENNRITNENDRKTN

-261 NESKRQTNE
+261 NESQRQTNE

-332 ENTRKKQEAKRQAD
+332 ENTRKTQETKRQAD

-369 NKLDNHHFVLTNEL
+369 AKLDNHYFVLTNEL

-602 SSMPAN
+602 TSLPAN
-608 GGNATTVNGHTV
+608 GGNSTTVNGHTV
-620 NSDVPTNA
+620 NSDVPANA
-628 KFTDTNTWR
+628 KFTDTNTWRPVETSLSNQNLNDIKTPGFYSAGGDNSVSNKPSGVDNFGMLVVHYANGTYYVQKLWNSDGSKQYTRKCNNGTWSSWTEDKLTDTNTWR

-661 ALIDTKTSNTGT
+661 ALIDAKTSTTGT
-673 LTGIKMNGVS
+673 ITGIKMNGVS
-683 KGTSGVIDLG
+683 KGTSGVVDLG
-693 TVLTSGKQT
+693 TVLT
-702 ATSTADGGS
+702 AD
-711 NVYTFSD
+711 
-718 GSTITVKNGTKGST
+718 
-732 GATGSPGAAG
+732 
-742 KNGSNGTSA
+742 
-751 AWFTGTAVTGTATSA
+751 
-766 TAFTVSGS
+766 
-774 KAGDMYLNTST
+774 
-785 YNVYRAS
+785 
-792 ATNNWIYV
+792 
-800 CNIKGA
+800 
-806 TGAKGADGK
+806 
-815 NGTNGT
+815 
-821 NATTTAT
+821 
-828 GTSSTAGLTKL
+828 
-839 YTGTGTATDGTMTQ
+839 
-853 NAIKSALDGK
+853 
-863 ANSSHTHS
+863 
-871 YPGGFA
+871 
-877 GIDPMKWGVQTG
+877 
-889 SVVCGWADGSGGSI
+889 
-903 GFRKNCPSSGKVSMV
+903 
-918 IDGTVYTNEG
+918 
-928 TNEVLTTG
+928 

-968 TITQNGVTKGAFH
+968 TITQNGVSKGAFH
-981 LNDGGATNIDL
+981 MNQSGATNIDL
-992 SDSLLEYPM
+992 SDTYIEYPM

-1015 TETKGDTSHG
+1015 TETKGNTSHG

-1073 NQDKLN
+1073 NADKLN
-1079 WIKRIAFTDST
+1079 WRKQIAFTDST

-1098 NHTVNSDV
+1098 NHTVNADV

-1126 KACAGNDSRL
+1126 TACAGNDSRL

-1212 PASDVYS
+1212 PASDVYA
-1219 WAKASSKPSYTKS
+1219 WAKASTKPSYTKS

-1253 SSGSATKSTGVVDYG
+1253 SAGSASSASKATGVVDYG
-1268 NTNKTIQIG
+1268 ATNKTIQIG
-1277 YNGIGISGN
+1277 YGGTGISGN
-1286 DIKFI
+1286 DIKYI
-1291 AGYTTGNGSDVTAK
+1291 AGYTTGNGSDVDAK
-1305 IKDISKDA
+1305 IKSVSKDA
-1313 LKSWLDLGSLASS
+1313 LKSWLGLNSLITTGYNDTMWSTAS
-1326 YGSSDKY
+1326 G
-1333 VFSDWYG
+1333 
-1340 SSSGTNYYYIRYTNG
+1340 NMYYYIKFSTGIMIMVTIVPDGWGSNDPVYTY
-1355 IQMIFIETHNDA
+1355 
-1367 GTDNRR
+1367 
-1373 GGNKTISFPV
+1373 PV
-1383 SFVNNNYFT
+1383 SFINDRYALIAV
-1392 FGRQN
+1392 
-1397 VSSDGIGN
+1397 D
-1405 TLVSFRNK
+1405 
-1413 NTSSISV
+1413 NTSNSGQTNYHSFDRRIPYIWYTKSSFQIYTDSPV
-1420 YLYSTG
+1420 SDF
-1426 YNEEPDYLSMFF
+1426 YNEGMDDSMS
-1438 VGRWK
+1438 VICIGRWK

>member
-1 MASNQTTTSKI
+1 MASNQTITSKI

-113 NTDDIYKVN
+113 NIDDIYKVN

-193 QTRINSEK
+193 QTRINSEN
-201 QRINAEDIRNTSEDK
+201 QRINAENIRNTSEDK
-216 RTKSE
+216 RAKSE

-261 NESKRQTNE
+261 NESQRQTNE

-332 ENTRKKQEAKRQAD
+332 ENTRKTQETKRQAD

-369 NKLDNHHFVLTNEL
+369 AKLDNHYFVLTNEL

-602 SSMPAN
+602 TSLPAN
-608 GGNATTVNGHTV
+608 GGNSTTVNGHTV
-620 NSDVPTNA
+620 NSDVPANA
-628 KFTDTNTWR
+628 KFTDTNTWRPVETSLSNQNLNDIKTPGFYSAGGGNSVSNKPSGVDNFGMLVVHYANGTYYVQKLWNSDGSKQYTRKCNNGTWSSWTEDKLTDTNTWR

-661 ALIDTKTSNTGT
+661 ALIDAKTSTTGT
-673 LTGIKMNGVS
+673 ITGIKMNGVS
-683 KGTSGVIDLG
+683 KGTSGVVDLG
-693 TVLTSGKQT
+693 TVLT
-702 ATSTADGGS
+702 AD
-711 NVYTFSD
+711 
-718 GSTITVKNGTKGST
+718 
-732 GATGSPGAAG
+732 
-742 KNGSNGTSA
+742 
-751 AWFTGTAVTGTATSA
+751 
-766 TAFTVSGS
+766 
-774 KAGDMYLNTST
+774 
-785 YNVYRAS
+785 
-792 ATNNWIYV
+792 
-800 CNIKGA
+800 
-806 TGAKGADGK
+806 
-815 NGTNGT
+815 
-821 NATTTAT
+821 
-828 GTSSTAGLTKL
+828 
-839 YTGTGTATDGTMTQ
+839 
-853 NAIKSALDGK
+853 
-863 ANSSHTHS
+863 
-871 YPGGFA
+871 
-877 GIDPMKWGVQTG
+877 
-889 SVVCGWADGSGGSI
+889 
-903 GFRKNCPSSGKVSMV
+903 
-918 IDGTVYTNEG
+918 
-928 TNEVLTTG
+928 

-968 TITQNGVTKGAFH
+968 TITQNGVSKGAFH
-981 LNDGGATNIDL
+981 MNQSGATNIDL
-992 SDSLLEYPM
+992 SDTYIEYPM

-1015 TETKGDTSHG
+1015 TETKGNTSHG

-1098 NHTVNSDV
+1098 NHTVNADV

-1126 KACAGNDSRL
+1126 TACAGNDSRL

-1185 MKVGYSGHADSAGS
+1185 MKVGNANYADKAGS
-1199 VAWSNVSG
+1199 A
-1207 RPSSM
+1207 
-1212 PASDVYS
+1212 PASDVYA
-1219 WAKASSKPSYTKS
+1219 WAKASTKPSYSWGEITGKPS
-1232 EVGLGNVDNTADAN
+1232 TFAPASHTHNYAGSSSAGGAAN
-1246 KSVKYAT
+1246 
-1253 SSGSATKSTGVVDYG
+1253 SAVGVVDY
-1268 NTNKTIQIG
+1268 NDSKKIIKIG
-1277 YNGIGISGN
+1277 FQGAGLSSSE
-1286 DIKFI
+1286 IKYI
-1291 AGYTTGNGSDVTAK
+1291 AGYADINSSTC
-1305 IKDISKDA
+1305 IKDISKGQLQD
-1313 LKSWLDLGSLASS
+1313 WLGLNSLITTGYNDTMWSTAS
-1326 YGSSDKY
+1326 G
-1333 VFSDWYG
+1333 
-1340 SSSGTNYYYIRYTNG
+1340 NMYYYIKFSTGIMIMVTIVPDGWGSNDPVYTY
-1355 IQMIFIETHNDA
+1355 
-1367 GTDNRR
+1367 
-1373 GGNKTISFPV
+1373 PV
-1383 SFVNNNYFT
+1383 SFINDRYALIAV
-1392 FGRQN
+1392 
-1397 VSSDGIGN
+1397 D
-1405 TLVSFRNK
+1405 
-1413 NTSSISV
+1413 NTSNSGQTNYHSFDRRIPYIWYTKSSFQINTDSPV
-1420 YLYSTG
+1420 SDF
-1426 YNEEPDYLSMFF
+1426 YNEGMDDSMS
-1438 VGRWK
+1438 VICIGRWK

>member
-1 MASNQTTTSKI
+1 MASNQTITSKI

-113 NTDDIYKVN
+113 NIDDIYKVN

-193 QTRINSEK
+193 QTRINSEN
-201 QRINAEDIRNTSEDK
+201 QRINAENIRNTSEDK

-261 NESKRQTNE
+261 NESQRQTNE

-295 KNESARQT
+295 KNESTRQT
-303 NENTRISNETDRA
+303 SENTRISNETDRA

-325 ENTRISN
+325 EITRISN
-332 ENTRKKQEAKRQAD
+332 ENTRNTQETKRQAD
-346 TATAITNANNAAKNA
+346 TTTAITNANNAAKNA

-602 SSMPAN
+602 TSLPAN
-608 GGNATTVNGHTV
+608 GGNSTTVNGHTV
-620 NSDVPTNA
+620 NSDVPANA
-628 KFTDTNTWR
+628 KFTDTNTWRPVETSLSNQNLNDIKTPGFYSAGGGNSVSNKPSGVDNFGMLVVHYANGTYYVQKLWNSDGSKQYTRKCNNGTWSSWTEDKLTDTNTWR

-661 ALIDTKTSNTGT
+661 ALIDAKTSTTGT
-673 LTGIKMNGVS
+673 ITGIKMNGVS
-683 KGTSGVIDLG
+683 KGTSGVVDLG
-693 TVLTSGKQT
+693 TVLT
-702 ATSTADGGS
+702 AD
-711 NVYTFSD
+711 
-718 GSTITVKNGTKGST
+718 
-732 GATGSPGAAG
+732 
-742 KNGSNGTSA
+742 
-751 AWFTGTAVTGTATSA
+751 
-766 TAFTVSGS
+766 
-774 KAGDMYLNTST
+774 
-785 YNVYRAS
+785 
-792 ATNNWIYV
+792 
-800 CNIKGA
+800 
-806 TGAKGADGK
+806 
-815 NGTNGT
+815 
-821 NATTTAT
+821 
-828 GTSSTAGLTKL
+828 
-839 YTGTGTATDGTMTQ
+839 
-853 NAIKSALDGK
+853 
-863 ANSSHTHS
+863 
-871 YPGGFA
+871 
-877 GIDPMKWGVQTG
+877 
-889 SVVCGWADGSGGSI
+889 
-903 GFRKNCPSSGKVSMV
+903 
-918 IDGTVYTNEG
+918 
-928 TNEVLTTG
+928 

-968 TITQNGVTKGAFH
+968 TITQNGVSKGAFH
-981 LNDGGATNIDL
+981 MNQSGATNIDL
-992 SDSLLEYPM
+992 SDTYIEYPM

-1015 TETKGDTSHG
+1015 TETKGNTSHG

-1098 NHTVNSDV
+1098 NHTVNADV

-1126 KACAGNDSRL
+1126 TACAGNDSRL

-1185 MKVGYSGHADSAGS
+1185 MKVGNANYADKAGS
-1199 VAWSNVSG
+1199 A
-1207 RPSSM
+1207 
-1212 PASDVYS
+1212 PASDVYA
-1219 WAKASSKPSYTKS
+1219 WAKASTKPSYSWGEITGKPS
-1232 EVGLGNVDNTADAN
+1232 TFTPASHTHNYAGSSSAGGAAN
-1246 KSVKYAT
+1246 
-1253 SSGSATKSTGVVDYG
+1253 SAVGVVDY
-1268 NTNKTIQIG
+1268 NDSKKNIKIG
-1277 YNGIGISGN
+1277 FQGAGLSSSE
-1286 DIKFI
+1286 IKYI
-1291 AGYTTGNGSDVTAK
+1291 AGYADINSSTC
-1305 IKDISKDA
+1305 IKDISKGQLQD
-1313 LKSWLDLGSLASS
+1313 WLGLNSLITTGYNDTMWSTAS
-1326 YGSSDKY
+1326 G
-1333 VFSDWYG
+1333 
-1340 SSSGTNYYYIRYTNG
+1340 NMYYYIKFSTGIMIMVTIVPDGWGSNDPVYTY
-1355 IQMIFIETHNDA
+1355 
-1367 GTDNRR
+1367 
-1373 GGNKTISFPV
+1373 PV
-1383 SFVNNNYFT
+1383 SFINDRYALIAV
-1392 FGRQN
+1392 
-1397 VSSDGIGN
+1397 D
-1405 TLVSFRNK
+1405 
-1413 NTSSISV
+1413 NTSNSGQTNYHSFDRRIPYIWYTKSSFQINTDSPV
-1420 YLYSTG
+1420 SDF
-1426 YNEEPDYLSMFF
+1426 YNEGMDDSMS
-1438 VGRWK
+1438 VICIGRWK

>member
-85 EQMLAAPGRAIADV
+85 EQMLSASGRAIADV

-113 NTDDIYKVN
+113 NIDDIYKVN

-174 LTRNEN
+174 LTGNEN
-180 IRNNN
+180 IRKNN

-193 QTRINSEK
+193 QARINSEN
-201 QRINAEDIRNTSEDK
+201 QRINAENIRNSSEDK

-241 EDSRIINENDRKTN
+241 ENNRITNENDRKTN

-261 NESKRQTNE
+261 NESQRQTNE

-278 KRLSAETDR
+278 KRLSSETDR
-287 QSNETARQ
+287 QSNETTRQ
-295 KNESARQT
+295 KNESTRQT
-303 NENTRISNETDRA
+303 SENTRISNETDRA

-325 ENTRISN
+325 EITRISN
-332 ENTRKKQEAKRQAD
+332 ENTRNTQETKRQAD

-505 DKTNYDDT
+505 DKTNYDDA

-608 GGNATTVNGHTV
+608 GGNSTTVNGHTV
-620 NSDVPTNA
+620 NSDVPANA
-628 KFTDTNTWR
+628 KFTDTNTWRPVETSLSNQNLNDIKTPGFYSAGGSNSVSNKPSGVDNFGMLVVHYANGTYYVQKLWNSDGSKQYTRKCNNGTWSSWTEDKLTDTNTWR

-661 ALIDTKTSNTGT
+661 GLIDAKTSSTGT

-683 KGTSGVIDLG
+683 KGTSGVVDLG
-693 TVLTSGKQT
+693 TVLT
-702 ATSTADGGS
+702 AD
-711 NVYTFSD
+711 
-718 GSTITVKNGTKGST
+718 
-732 GATGSPGAAG
+732 
-742 KNGSNGTSA
+742 
-751 AWFTGTAVTGTATSA
+751 
-766 TAFTVSGS
+766 
-774 KAGDMYLNTST
+774 
-785 YNVYRAS
+785 
-792 ATNNWIYV
+792 
-800 CNIKGA
+800 
-806 TGAKGADGK
+806 
-815 NGTNGT
+815 
-821 NATTTAT
+821 
-828 GTSSTAGLTKL
+828 
-839 YTGTGTATDGTMTQ
+839 
-853 NAIKSALDGK
+853 
-863 ANSSHTHS
+863 
-871 YPGGFA
+871 
-877 GIDPMKWGVQTG
+877 
-889 SVVCGWADGSGGSI
+889 
-903 GFRKNCPSSGKVSMV
+903 
-918 IDGTVYTNEG
+918 
-928 TNEVLTTG
+928 
-936 NYTNYAASKSHS
+936 NYTNYAATKSHS

-968 TITQNGVTKGAFH
+968 TITQNGVSKGAFH
-981 LNDGGATNIDL
+981 MNQSGATNIDL
-992 SDSLLEYPM
+992 SDSYIEYPM

-1098 NHTVNSDV
+1098 NHTVNADV

-1126 KACAGNDSRL
+1126 TACAGNDSRL

-1212 PASDVYS
+1212 PASDVYA
-1219 WAKASSKPSYTKS
+1219 WAKASTKPSYTKS

-1253 SSGSATKSTGVVDYG
+1253 SAGSASSASKATGVVDYG
-1268 NTNKTIQIG
+1268 ATNKTIQIG
-1277 YNGIGISGN
+1277 YGGTGISGN
-1286 DIKFI
+1286 DIKYI
-1291 AGYTTGNGSDVTAK
+1291 AGYTTGNGSDVDAK
-1305 IKDISKDA
+1305 IKSVSKDA
-1313 LKSWLDLGSLASS
+1313 LKSWLGLNSLITTGYNDTMWSTAS
-1326 YGSSDKY
+1326 G
-1333 VFSDWYG
+1333 
-1340 SSSGTNYYYIRYTNG
+1340 NMYYYIKFSTGIMIMVTIVPDGWGSNDPVYTY
-1355 IQMIFIETHNDA
+1355 
-1367 GTDNRR
+1367 
-1373 GGNKTISFPV
+1373 PV
-1383 SFVNNNYFT
+1383 SFINDRYALIAV
-1392 FGRQN
+1392 
-1397 VSSDGIGN
+1397 D
-1405 TLVSFRNK
+1405 
-1413 NTSSISV
+1413 NTSNSGQTNYHSFDRRIPYIWYTKSSFQIYTDSPV
-1420 YLYSTG
+1420 SDF
-1426 YNEEPDYLSMFF
+1426 YNEGMDDS
-1438 VGRWK
+1438 VSVICIGRWK

>member
-1 MASNQTTTSKI
+1 MASNQTITSKI

-74 TSDGK
+74 TFDGK

-261 NESKRQTNE
+261 NESQRQTNE

-602 SSMPAN
+602 TSLPAN
-608 GGNATTVNGHTV
+608 GGNSTTVNGHTV
-620 NSDVPTNA
+620 NSDVPANA
-628 KFTDTNTWR
+628 KFTDTNTWRPVETSLSNQNLNDIKTPGFYSAGGGNSVSNKPSGVDNFGMLVVHYANGTYYVQKLWNSDGSKQYTRKCNNGTWSSWTEDKLTDTNTWR

-661 ALIDTKTSNTGT
+661 ALIDAKTSTTGT
-673 LTGIKMNGVS
+673 ITGIKMNGVS
-683 KGTSGVIDLG
+683 KGTSGVVDLG
-693 TVLTSGKQT
+693 TVLT
-702 ATSTADGGS
+702 AD
-711 NVYTFSD
+711 
-718 GSTITVKNGTKGST
+718 
-732 GATGSPGAAG
+732 
-742 KNGSNGTSA
+742 
-751 AWFTGTAVTGTATSA
+751 
-766 TAFTVSGS
+766 
-774 KAGDMYLNTST
+774 
-785 YNVYRAS
+785 
-792 ATNNWIYV
+792 
-800 CNIKGA
+800 
-806 TGAKGADGK
+806 
-815 NGTNGT
+815 
-821 NATTTAT
+821 
-828 GTSSTAGLTKL
+828 
-839 YTGTGTATDGTMTQ
+839 
-853 NAIKSALDGK
+853 
-863 ANSSHTHS
+863 
-871 YPGGFA
+871 
-877 GIDPMKWGVQTG
+877 
-889 SVVCGWADGSGGSI
+889 
-903 GFRKNCPSSGKVSMV
+903 
-918 IDGTVYTNEG
+918 
-928 TNEVLTTG
+928 

-968 TITQNGVTKGAFH
+968 TITQNGVSKGAFH
-981 LNDGGATNIDL
+981 MNQSGATNIDL
-992 SDSLLEYPM
+992 SDTYIEYPM

-1015 TETKGDTSHG
+1015 TETKGNTSHG

-1098 NHTVNSDV
+1098 NHTVNADV

-1126 KACAGNDSRL
+1126 TACAGNDSRL

-1185 MKVGYSGHADSAGS
+1185 MKVGNANYADKAGS
-1199 VAWSNVSG
+1199 A
-1207 RPSSM
+1207 
-1212 PASDVYS
+1212 PASDVYA
-1219 WAKASSKPSYTKS
+1219 WAKASTKPSYSWGEITGKPS
-1232 EVGLGNVDNTADAN
+1232 TFTPASHTHNYAGSSSVGGAAN
-1246 KSVKYAT
+1246 
-1253 SSGSATKSTGVVDYG
+1253 SAVGVVDY
-1268 NTNKTIQIG
+1268 NDSKKIIKIG
-1277 YNGIGISGN
+1277 FQGAGLSSSE
-1286 DIKFI
+1286 IKYI
-1291 AGYTTGNGSDVTAK
+1291 AGYADINSSTC
-1305 IKDISKDA
+1305 IKDISKGQLQD
-1313 LKSWLDLGSLASS
+1313 WLGLNSLITTGYNDTMWSTAS
-1326 YGSSDKY
+1326 G
-1333 VFSDWYG
+1333 
-1340 SSSGTNYYYIRYTNG
+1340 NMYYYIKFSTGIMIMVTIVPDGWGSNDPVYTY
-1355 IQMIFIETHNDA
+1355 
-1367 GTDNRR
+1367 
-1373 GGNKTISFPV
+1373 PV
-1383 SFVNNNYFT
+1383 SFINDRYALIAV
-1392 FGRQN
+1392 
-1397 VSSDGIGN
+1397 D
-1405 TLVSFRNK
+1405 
-1413 NTSSISV
+1413 NTSNSGQTNYHSFDRRIPYIWYTKSSFQINTDSPV
-1420 YLYSTG
+1420 SDF
-1426 YNEEPDYLSMFF
+1426 YNEGMDDSMS
-1438 VGRWK
+1438 VICIGRWK

>member
-1 MASNQTTTSKI
+1 MASNQTITSKI

-113 NTDDIYKVN
+113 NIDDIYKVN

-261 NESKRQTNE
+261 NESQRQTNE

-295 KNESARQT
+295 KKESARQT

-332 ENTRKKQEAKRQAD
+332 ENTRKTQETKRQAD

-505 DKTNYDDT
+505 DKTNYDDA

-527 GITSALVTTW
+527 GITSTLVTTW

-602 SSMPAN
+602 TSLPAN
-608 GGNATTVNGHTV
+608 GGNSTTVNGHTV
-620 NSDVPTNA
+620 NSDVPANA

-683 KGTSGVIDLG
+683 KGTSGVVDLG
-693 TVLTSGKQT
+693 TILTSGKQT

-732 GATGSPGAAG
+732 GATGSPGTAG

-751 AWFTGTAVTGTATSA
+751 VWFTGTAVTGTATSA

-774 KAGDMYLNTST
+774 KAGDMYLNTSS

-792 ATNNWIYV
+792 AANSWIYV

-863 ANSSHTHS
+863 ANGSHT
-871 YPGGFA
+871 
-877 GIDPMKWGVQTG
+877 
-889 SVVCGWADGSGGSI
+889 
-903 GFRKNCPSSGKVSMV
+903 
-918 IDGTVYTNEG
+918 
-928 TNEVLTTG
+928 
-936 NYTNYAASKSHS
+936 

-953 LTNKPSIPSVGNGVV
+953 LTNKPSIPSVGNGLV
-968 TITQNGVTKGAFH
+968 TITQNGISKGEFR
-981 LNDGGATNIDL
+981 LNSSSSTTIDL

-1015 TETKGDTSHG
+1015 TETKGNTSHG

-1052 DDTHGYLYLNYSSA
+1052 DDTHGYLYLSYSSA
-1066 EAYLGGG
+1066 AAYLGGG
-1073 NQDKLN
+1073 NADKLN
-1079 WIKRIAFTDST
+1079 WRKQIAFTDST

-1098 NHTVNSDV
+1098 NHTVNADV

-1126 KACAGNDSRL
+1126 TACAGNDSRL
-1136 SNARPANGGTSTYAN
+1136 SNARPA
-1151 YVYATSH
+1151 
-1158 QGSWYQ
+1158 
-1164 NSQWDG
+1164 
-1170 TYFQTNYKN
+1170 
-1179 GNNVLP
+1179 
-1185 MKVGYSGHADSAGS
+1185 
-1199 VAWSNVSG
+1199 
-1207 RPSSM
+1207 
-1212 PASDVYS
+1212 SDVYA
-1219 WAKASSKPSYTKS
+1219 WAKASTKPSYTKS

-1253 SSGSATKSTGVVDYG
+1253 SAGSASSASKATSVVDYG
-1268 NTNKTIQIG
+1268 NTTKTIQIG
-1277 YNGIGISGN
+1277 YNGNGISG
-1286 DIKFI
+1286 DAIKFI
-1291 AGYTTGNGSDVTAK
+1291 AGYTAGNGSDVTAK
-1305 IKDISKDA
+1305 IKDVSKDA
-1313 LKSWLDLGSLASS
+1313 LKSWLDLDSLALS

-1333 VFSDWYG
+1333 VFSDCYG
-1340 SSSGTNYYYIRYTNG
+1340 SRSGTNYYYIRYANG

-1367 GTDNRR
+1367 GTLNNR

-1397 VSSDGIGN
+1397 RSSDGGGN

>member
-1 MASNQTTTSKI
+1 MEIETISKI

-17 AKNVV
+17 TKNIVSIS
-22 AVNAKQYDNKT
+22 AKQYDNKT

-85 EQMLAAPGRAIADV
+85 EQMLSASGRAIADV

-113 NTDDIYKVN
+113 NIDDIYKVN

-174 LTRNEN
+174 LTGNEN

-193 QTRINSEK
+193 QTRINSEN
-201 QRINAEDIRNTSEDK
+201 QRINAENIRNTSEDK

-241 EDSRIINENDRKTN
+241 ENNRITNENDRKTN

-261 NESKRQTNE
+261 NESQRQTNE

-278 KRLSAETDR
+278 KRLSSETDR
-287 QSNETARQ
+287 QSNETTRQ
-295 KNESARQT
+295 KNESTRQT
-303 NENTRISNETDRA
+303 NENIRISNETDRA

-325 ENTRISN
+325 EITRISN
-332 ENTRKKQEAKRQAD
+332 ENTRNTQETKRQAD

-527 GITSALVTTW
+527 GITSTLVTTW
-537 NTVTNKLDK
+537 NTVKNKLDK

-555 TITTASTRANL
+555 TITTASTRINL

-608 GGNATTVNGHTV
+608 GGNSTTVNGHTV
-620 NSDVPTNA
+620 NSDVPANA
-628 KFTDTNTWR
+628 KFTDTNTWRPVETSLSNQNLNDIKTPGFYSAGGGNSVSNKPSGVDNFGMLVVHYANGTYYVQKLWNSDGSKQYTRKCNNGTWSSWTEDKLTDTNTWR

-661 ALIDTKTSNTGT
+661 GLIDAKTSSTGT

-683 KGTSGVIDLG
+683 KGTSGVVDLG
-693 TVLTSGKQT
+693 TVLT
-702 ATSTADGGS
+702 AD
-711 NVYTFSD
+711 
-718 GSTITVKNGTKGST
+718 
-732 GATGSPGAAG
+732 
-742 KNGSNGTSA
+742 
-751 AWFTGTAVTGTATSA
+751 
-766 TAFTVSGS
+766 
-774 KAGDMYLNTST
+774 
-785 YNVYRAS
+785 
-792 ATNNWIYV
+792 
-800 CNIKGA
+800 
-806 TGAKGADGK
+806 
-815 NGTNGT
+815 
-821 NATTTAT
+821 
-828 GTSSTAGLTKL
+828 
-839 YTGTGTATDGTMTQ
+839 
-853 NAIKSALDGK
+853 
-863 ANSSHTHS
+863 
-871 YPGGFA
+871 
-877 GIDPMKWGVQTG
+877 
-889 SVVCGWADGSGGSI
+889 
-903 GFRKNCPSSGKVSMV
+903 
-918 IDGTVYTNEG
+918 
-928 TNEVLTTG
+928 
-936 NYTNYAASKSHS
+936 NYTNYAATKSHS

-968 TITQNGVTKGAFH
+968 TITQNGVSKGAFH
-981 LNDGGATNIDL
+981 MNQSGATNIDL
-992 SDSLLEYPM
+992 SDSYIEYPM

-1098 NHTVNSDV
+1098 NHTVNADV

-1120 LGTTAD
+1120 LGTTANT
-1126 KACAGNDSRL
+1126 ACAGNDSRL
-1136 SNARPANGGTSTYAN
+1136 SNARPA
-1151 YVYATSH
+1151 
-1158 QGSWYQ
+1158 
-1164 NSQWDG
+1164 
-1170 TYFQTNYKN
+1170 
-1179 GNNVLP
+1179 
-1185 MKVGYSGHADSAGS
+1185 
-1199 VAWSNVSG
+1199 
-1207 RPSSM
+1207 
-1212 PASDVYS
+1212 SDVYA
-1219 WAKASSKPSYTKS
+1219 WAKASTKPSYSWGEITGKPS
-1232 EVGLGNVDNTADAN
+1232 TFTPASHTHNYAGSSSAGGAAN
-1246 KSVKYAT
+1246 KAI
-1253 SSGSATKSTGVVDYG
+1253 GVVDY
-1268 NTNKTIQIG
+1268 NDSNRTIKIG
-1277 YNGIGISGN
+1277 YTGDSLKSSEIG
-1286 DIKFI
+1286 FI
-1291 AGYTTGNGSDVTAK
+1291 AGYANINSSTC
-1305 IKDISKDA
+1305 IKDISKDQLLA
-1313 LKSWLDLGSLASS
+1313 WLGLNSLITTGYNDTMWSTAS
-1326 YGSSDKY
+1326 G
-1333 VFSDWYG
+1333 
-1340 SSSGTNYYYIRYTNG
+1340 NMYYYIKFSTGIMIMVTIVPDGWGSNDFVYTY
-1355 IQMIFIETHNDA
+1355 
-1367 GTDNRR
+1367 
-1373 GGNKTISFPV
+1373 PV
-1383 SFVNNNYFT
+1383 SFINNRYALIA
-1392 FGRQN
+1392 
-1397 VSSDGIGN
+1397 VD
-1405 TLVSFRNK
+1405 
-1413 NTSSISV
+1413 NTSNSGQTNYHSFDRRIP
-1420 YLYSTG
+1420 YLWYTKSSFQIYTDSPVSDF
-1426 YNEEPDYLSMFF
+1426 YNEGMDDSMS
-1438 VGRWK
+1438 VICIGRWK